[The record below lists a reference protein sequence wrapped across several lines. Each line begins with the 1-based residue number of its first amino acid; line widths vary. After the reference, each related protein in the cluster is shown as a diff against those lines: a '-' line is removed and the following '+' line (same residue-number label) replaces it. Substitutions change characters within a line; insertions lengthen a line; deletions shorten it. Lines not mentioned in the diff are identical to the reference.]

1 MGLGFTIHTKIKDIE
16 KFQQAVESQAVE
28 SGYNA
33 EHDES
38 SSTVSFCRLGDLFL
52 NYQHEGEG
60 NTDNVISV
68 NGDCQTNM
76 LGPGFH
82 KAAIEFIDRL
92 QQATGTRFEVEDE
105 TDYYTERDFEA
116 MKKKHFHKWLA
127 KLFEIIQE
135 QEDKGSTSLSI
146 CWDLNKYYPQSDS
159 GIVISPLGSFRLSEV
174 IRRIREE
181 GIESF
186 ADDFFIW
193 NNPERDARFHRGL
206 ALNAM
211 WEDCYFMPSERSEED
226 ARINGYIISE
236 LETAASLDPSLPFP
250 KKEYEELC
258 RLHGCT
264 PVPTDGIPTYET
276 EFAIGY
282 RRGIINHKVGRIR
295 FSLPGSYLEDT
306 DDGTLVYYD
315 AAADNW
321 HTVRCTGYS
330 TNGEPDFL
338 DVEEEMI
345 EEREFDG
352 GKYRLYDMGIG
363 QDSED
368 EEPYPVY
375 SCHALCSNQYTLF
388 TLCASRLEDLKKLSG
403 EFLPTLVADQPIE
416 PENKQIIYTG
426 ENMNDE
432 LMKQIDEWHKA
443 EKHQEIIDALEQIPE
458 AERDFETTSL
468 LARAYNNIEEY
479 AKAAELLESVRE
491 EGAED
496 ERWNFRMGY
505 AQYFLNNYREAL
517 DYFSKAR
524 ELNPED
530 EDTLSFIRQCNMA
543 LPLTRRV
550 KEFWNW
556 FVENEEKLS
565 GMMNPKSMEEAD
577 AFMEF
582 ISKGTNL
589 ISEDMHFNIGGD
601 HEFTFS
607 VEGWPDLFIIYPYI
621 ISCMPECLKGKWKF
635 FPFNPG
641 KVGSFAYRVH
651 NTDVDMGKI
660 MVKASYDEKRENF
673 NIRYYDKNLCAL
685 PEENS
690 DGNFHVIL
698 ELVLGEGV
706 SFKYVNGIERASGIE
721 EGMIALSGLRQHIE
735 ETVKSHGHEFFENPK
750 DVYTGY
756 QLTPKESDELRF
768 DVIVGSTCLDSIVA
782 DYYHGS
788 TEIFDHADGF
798 GVQALYMVFQNGV
811 GEDNILNFR
820 HDLEDRITEEILE
833 PGNLGVITGG
843 ATGTEYSYI
852 DLFVYDLRA
861 FVKKVIPL
869 LDEYPEYSFYIS
881 DFIRN
886 GRIHQLTEA
895 ASEAIPYTKENKE
908 EFLAQIE
915 KWNDM
920 EKFSKCIKALEDI
933 PEAEQDYD
941 MVMLQ
946 VRAYENY
953 AILGDNGE
961 EPEDD
966 EKERA
971 LNKALEL
978 LESIREA
985 GESQAGWNKR
995 MAYAYQYL
1003 VEQEEKAIEY
1013 AKRWAELDPEDS
1025 SAVAVIN
1032 ECNEELEKRKIK
1044 CESCCDDDNGDN
1056 KSIAPE
1062 MYSEDEI
1069 DIIEKHIEHYY
1080 GNFEFVFHE
1089 KVSPDIHVDI
1099 CLIPPSEE
1107 CNWYTLVT
1115 MGMGAHLMNVPNQ
1128 LKEEQ
1133 LERAELVICL
1143 PEYWK
1148 LDKEHLKDEKWYWP
1162 IRLLK
1167 ELARF
1172 PGENNT
1178 WLGWGHTVSY
1188 DGPLSY
1194 TTELCASILIN
1205 PPCGNVG
1212 GNTCT
1217 LPDGEEVNFYQ
1228 VIPLYRDE
1236 LEYKLKNGTQKLL
1249 DKMNDNILLVN
1260 PHRLNVL
1267 NQIDIETN
1275 PIQSSEISI
1284 SSVARQ
1290 EVIAHIEKYF
1300 GKINNFLHDDSCSEY
1315 PLDIAVIA
1323 PRKEHNYYTLITVNM
1338 SNHEVLESDDID
1350 GNTCHQELL
1359 INLPPD
1365 WKLGLS
1371 DWTEEK
1377 WCWPIRLITSLA
1389 RQCIRHRT
1397 CISWGK
1403 TMELGGEN
1411 TFSEDTK
1418 LCAIVLLSPSIFGD
1432 KSSTCK
1438 TQEAGSVEFYQVIP
1452 LYREELQ
1459 FIQDKDI
1466 DEFFEICPDDALETI
1481 NPLRLNVVTDAEK
1494 IGYDISYIDDAKKHE
1509 EKIEELHLSAD
1520 ELAPYN
1526 HMAIYLRWCIEHNLM
1541 SQPFL
1546 FRHGDLVDRVK
1557 VEDSIDLREF
1567 IRDNEDLHGGL
1578 STILLN
1584 RVGTMF
1590 TKWYNWENRST
1601 PYAYIKDIQA
1611 YAMDYF
1617 KGRIWNS
1624 EDETDAAYLLLPWT
1638 EKYYHDMAA
1647 LIDSR
1652 FKEWEDEP
1660 QTDPQFLH
1668 IPQDNIKLLLKDWSK
1683 AIECTV
1689 SSRVLVDGCDVGF
1702 GCGRGSH
1709 SRRRRMGGP
1718 DGRRL
1723 PADYGENRTEHTAD
1737 KGGCGSAGRGGAI
1750 GQRLADA
1757 DIVPQSAGRPL
1768 RAGHQLGCKPRRGAR
1783 GAGRRRLV
1791 DRHRRSGLAGCGRRA
1806 ARNRCRRTPH
1816 KGHYGDI
1823 DFGYDVLVRRERCR
1837 ADIAISEQ
1845 RGGVKGVR
1853 HLDDGVAR
1861 RRDGAAAR
1869 HPPSVGHRRVAA
1881 GRMDD
1886 QTAQPPALRRGIC
1899 RNDGTEYPPFA
1910 RSAVSLDDA
1919 AGRHGNGFLRP
1930 DRLHRSCHASRRADA
1945 LPRGRPPRAPAG
1957 NPSLGGGGIASLRYR
1972 FQNVHFAR
1980 KCHYRTA
1987 GNPDSRMGGFTQ

>member
-282 RRGIINHKVGRIR
+282 RRGIVNHKVGKIR

-306 DDGTLVYYD
+306 DEGTLVYYD

-330 TNGEPDFL
+330 TDGEPDFL

-352 GKYRLYDMGIG
+352 GKYRLYDMGID

-375 SCHALCSNQYTLF
+375 SCHALCPNQYTLF
-388 TLCASRLEDLKKLSG
+388 TLCASRLEDLKKLSS

-416 PENKQIIYTG
+416 PEKKQIIYTG

-432 LMKQIDEWHKA
+432 LMEQIDEWHKA

-458 AERDFETTSL
+458 AERDFETTGF

-505 AQYFLNNYREAL
+505 AQYFLCNYREAL
-517 DYFSKAR
+517 SYFSKAR
-524 ELNPED
+524 ELEPENGD
-530 EDTLSFIRQCNMA
+530 ALSFIRQCNMA
-543 LPLTRRV
+543 MPLTRRV

-565 GMMNPKSMEEAD
+565 GMMCPNSMEEAD
-577 AFMEF
+577 AFIEF

-651 NTDVDMGKI
+651 DTDVDMGKI

-768 DVIVGSTCLDSIVA
+768 DVIVGSTCLSSIVA

-941 MVMLQ
+941 MVMLL

-1128 LKEEQ
+1128 LKEDQ

-1205 PPCGNVG
+1205 PPCGNIG

-1228 VIPLYRDE
+1228 IIPLYGDE
-1236 LEYKLKNGTQKLL
+1236 LEFKLKNGTQKLL

-1403 TMELGGEN
+1403 TMELGGDN
-1411 TFSEDTK
+1411 TFSEGTK

-1438 TQEAGSVEFYQVIP
+1438 TQGAGSVEFYQVIP

-1557 VEDSIDLREF
+1557 AEDSIDLREF

-1689 SSRVLVDGCDVGF
+1689 SSRVLVVGCEIATCIRQKPFAED
-1702 GCGRGSH
+1702 
-1709 SRRRRMGGP
+1709 MGWDSGW
-1718 DGRRL
+1718 L
-1723 PADYGENRTEHTAD
+1723 F
-1737 KGGCGSAGRGGAI
+1737 
-1750 GQRLADA
+1750 LADG
-1757 DIVPQSAGRPL
+1757 DEDNDECRYEYCDLNTICNYSPDVMQYLDFPYDT
-1768 RAGHQLGCKPRRGAR
+1768 
-1783 GAGRRRLV
+1783 RLV
-1791 DRHRRSGLAGCGRRA
+1791 R
-1806 ARNRCRRTPH
+1806 
-1816 KGHYGDI
+1816 K
-1823 DFGYDVLVRRERCR
+1823 E
-1837 ADIAISEQ
+1837 
-1845 RGGVKGVR
+1845 
-1853 HLDDGVAR
+1853 DGKLYV
-1861 RRDGAAAR
+1861 D
-1869 HPPSVGHRRVAA
+1869 
-1881 GRMDD
+1881 
-1886 QTAQPPALRRGIC
+1886 
-1899 RNDGTEYPPFA
+1899 EE
-1910 RSAVSLDDA
+1910 
-1919 AGRHGNGFLRP
+1919 
-1930 DRLHRSCHASRRADA
+1930 
-1945 LPRGRPPRAPAG
+1945 
-1957 NPSLGGGGIASLRYR
+1957 
-1972 FQNVHFAR
+1972 
-1980 KCHYRTA
+1980 
-1987 GNPDSRMGGFTQ
+1987 

>member
-211 WEDCYFMPSERSEED
+211 WEDCYFIPSERSEED

-1418 LCAIVLLSPSIFGD
+1418 LCAIILLSPSIFGD

-1689 SSRVLVDGCDVGF
+1689 SSRVLVDGCEIATCIRQKPFAED
-1702 GCGRGSH
+1702 
-1709 SRRRRMGGP
+1709 MGWDSGW
-1718 DGRRL
+1718 L
-1723 PADYGENRTEHTAD
+1723 F
-1737 KGGCGSAGRGGAI
+1737 
-1750 GQRLADA
+1750 LADG
-1757 DIVPQSAGRPL
+1757 DEDNDECRYEYCDLNTICNYSPDVMQYLDFPYDT
-1768 RAGHQLGCKPRRGAR
+1768 
-1783 GAGRRRLV
+1783 RLV
-1791 DRHRRSGLAGCGRRA
+1791 R
-1806 ARNRCRRTPH
+1806 
-1816 KGHYGDI
+1816 K
-1823 DFGYDVLVRRERCR
+1823 E
-1837 ADIAISEQ
+1837 
-1845 RGGVKGVR
+1845 
-1853 HLDDGVAR
+1853 DGKLYV
-1861 RRDGAAAR
+1861 DE
-1869 HPPSVGHRRVAA
+1869 
-1881 GRMDD
+1881 D
-1886 QTAQPPALRRGIC
+1886 
-1899 RNDGTEYPPFA
+1899 
-1910 RSAVSLDDA
+1910 
-1919 AGRHGNGFLRP
+1919 
-1930 DRLHRSCHASRRADA
+1930 
-1945 LPRGRPPRAPAG
+1945 
-1957 NPSLGGGGIASLRYR
+1957 
-1972 FQNVHFAR
+1972 
-1980 KCHYRTA
+1980 
-1987 GNPDSRMGGFTQ
+1987 

>member
-16 KFQQAVESQAVE
+16 KFQQTVESQAVE

-92 QQATGTRFEVEDE
+92 QQATRTRFEVEDE

-135 QEDKGSTSLSI
+135 QNNKGSTSLLF
-146 CWDLNKYYPQSDS
+146 CWDINKYYPQSDN

-174 IRRIREE
+174 VRRIREE

-193 NNPERDARFHRGL
+193 NNSERDARFHRGM

-236 LETAASLDPSLPFP
+236 LETTASLDPSLPFP

-258 RLHGCT
+258 RLHGCV
-264 PVPTDGIPTYET
+264 PVPTDGIPPYET

-282 RRGIINHKVGRIR
+282 RRGIVNHKVGKIR

-306 DDGTLVYYD
+306 DEGTLVYYD

-330 TNGEPDFL
+330 TDGEPDFL

-352 GKYRLYDMGIG
+352 GKYRLYDMGID

-375 SCHALCSNQYTLF
+375 SCHALCPNQYTLF
-388 TLCASRLEDLKKLSG
+388 TLCASRLEDLKKLSS

-416 PENKQIIYTG
+416 PEKKQIIYTG

-432 LMKQIDEWHKA
+432 LMEQIDEWHKA

-458 AERDFETTSL
+458 AERDFETTGF

-505 AQYFLNNYREAL
+505 AQYFLCNYWEAL
-517 DYFSKAR
+517 SYFSKAR
-524 ELNPED
+524 ELEPENGD
-530 EDTLSFIRQCNMA
+530 ALSFIRQCNMA
-543 LPLTRRV
+543 MPLTRRV

-565 GMMNPKSMEEAD
+565 GMMCPNSMEEAD
-577 AFMEF
+577 AFIEF

-651 NTDVDMGKI
+651 DTDVDMGKI

-768 DVIVGSTCLDSIVA
+768 DVIVGSTCLSSIVA

-941 MVMLQ
+941 MVMLL

-1128 LKEEQ
+1128 LKEDQ

-1205 PPCGNVG
+1205 PPCGNIG

-1228 VIPLYRDE
+1228 IIPLYGDE
-1236 LEYKLKNGTQKLL
+1236 LEFKLKNGTQKLL

-1403 TMELGGEN
+1403 TMELGGDN
-1411 TFSEDTK
+1411 TFSEGTK

-1438 TQEAGSVEFYQVIP
+1438 TQGAGSVEFYQVIP

-1557 VEDSIDLREF
+1557 AEDSIDLREF

-1689 SSRVLVDGCDVGF
+1689 SSRVLVVGCEIATCIRQKPFAED
-1702 GCGRGSH
+1702 
-1709 SRRRRMGGP
+1709 MGWDSGW
-1718 DGRRL
+1718 L
-1723 PADYGENRTEHTAD
+1723 F
-1737 KGGCGSAGRGGAI
+1737 
-1750 GQRLADA
+1750 LADG
-1757 DIVPQSAGRPL
+1757 DEDNDECRYEYCDLNTICNYSPDVMQYLDFPYDT
-1768 RAGHQLGCKPRRGAR
+1768 
-1783 GAGRRRLV
+1783 RLV
-1791 DRHRRSGLAGCGRRA
+1791 R
-1806 ARNRCRRTPH
+1806 
-1816 KGHYGDI
+1816 K
-1823 DFGYDVLVRRERCR
+1823 E
-1837 ADIAISEQ
+1837 
-1845 RGGVKGVR
+1845 
-1853 HLDDGVAR
+1853 DGKLYV
-1861 RRDGAAAR
+1861 D
-1869 HPPSVGHRRVAA
+1869 
-1881 GRMDD
+1881 
-1886 QTAQPPALRRGIC
+1886 
-1899 RNDGTEYPPFA
+1899 EE
-1910 RSAVSLDDA
+1910 
-1919 AGRHGNGFLRP
+1919 
-1930 DRLHRSCHASRRADA
+1930 
-1945 LPRGRPPRAPAG
+1945 
-1957 NPSLGGGGIASLRYR
+1957 
-1972 FQNVHFAR
+1972 
-1980 KCHYRTA
+1980 
-1987 GNPDSRMGGFTQ
+1987 

>member
-193 NNPERDARFHRGL
+193 NNPERDSRFHRGL

-479 AKAAELLESVRE
+479 AKAAELLEPVRE
-491 EGAED
+491 EGTED

-1689 SSRVLVDGCDVGF
+1689 SSRVLVDGCEIATCIRQKPFAED
-1702 GCGRGSH
+1702 
-1709 SRRRRMGGP
+1709 MGWDSGW
-1718 DGRRL
+1718 L
-1723 PADYGENRTEHTAD
+1723 F
-1737 KGGCGSAGRGGAI
+1737 
-1750 GQRLADA
+1750 LADG
-1757 DIVPQSAGRPL
+1757 DEDNDECRYEYCDLNTICNYSPDVMQYLDFPYDT
-1768 RAGHQLGCKPRRGAR
+1768 
-1783 GAGRRRLV
+1783 RLV
-1791 DRHRRSGLAGCGRRA
+1791 R
-1806 ARNRCRRTPH
+1806 
-1816 KGHYGDI
+1816 K
-1823 DFGYDVLVRRERCR
+1823 E
-1837 ADIAISEQ
+1837 
-1845 RGGVKGVR
+1845 
-1853 HLDDGVAR
+1853 DGKLYV
-1861 RRDGAAAR
+1861 DE
-1869 HPPSVGHRRVAA
+1869 
-1881 GRMDD
+1881 D
-1886 QTAQPPALRRGIC
+1886 
-1899 RNDGTEYPPFA
+1899 
-1910 RSAVSLDDA
+1910 
-1919 AGRHGNGFLRP
+1919 
-1930 DRLHRSCHASRRADA
+1930 
-1945 LPRGRPPRAPAG
+1945 
-1957 NPSLGGGGIASLRYR
+1957 
-1972 FQNVHFAR
+1972 
-1980 KCHYRTA
+1980 
-1987 GNPDSRMGGFTQ
+1987 

>member
-306 DDGTLVYYD
+306 DDGPLVYYD

-651 NTDVDMGKI
+651 DTDVDMGKI

-1217 LPDGEEVNFYQ
+1217 LPDGEEVYFYQ

-1557 VEDSIDLREF
+1557 AEDSIDLREF

-1689 SSRVLVDGCDVGF
+1689 SSRVLVDGCEIATCIRQKPFAED
-1702 GCGRGSH
+1702 
-1709 SRRRRMGGP
+1709 MGWDSGW
-1718 DGRRL
+1718 L
-1723 PADYGENRTEHTAD
+1723 F
-1737 KGGCGSAGRGGAI
+1737 
-1750 GQRLADA
+1750 LADG
-1757 DIVPQSAGRPL
+1757 DEDNDECRYEYCDLNTICNYSPDVMQYLDFPYDT
-1768 RAGHQLGCKPRRGAR
+1768 
-1783 GAGRRRLV
+1783 RLV
-1791 DRHRRSGLAGCGRRA
+1791 R
-1806 ARNRCRRTPH
+1806 
-1816 KGHYGDI
+1816 K
-1823 DFGYDVLVRRERCR
+1823 E
-1837 ADIAISEQ
+1837 
-1845 RGGVKGVR
+1845 
-1853 HLDDGVAR
+1853 DGKLYV
-1861 RRDGAAAR
+1861 DE
-1869 HPPSVGHRRVAA
+1869 
-1881 GRMDD
+1881 D
-1886 QTAQPPALRRGIC
+1886 
-1899 RNDGTEYPPFA
+1899 
-1910 RSAVSLDDA
+1910 
-1919 AGRHGNGFLRP
+1919 
-1930 DRLHRSCHASRRADA
+1930 
-1945 LPRGRPPRAPAG
+1945 
-1957 NPSLGGGGIASLRYR
+1957 
-1972 FQNVHFAR
+1972 
-1980 KCHYRTA
+1980 
-1987 GNPDSRMGGFTQ
+1987 

>member
-768 DVIVGSTCLDSIVA
+768 DVIVGSTCQDSIVA

-1128 LKEEQ
+1128 LKEDQ

-1689 SSRVLVDGCDVGF
+1689 SSRVLVDGCEIATCIRQKPFAED
-1702 GCGRGSH
+1702 
-1709 SRRRRMGGP
+1709 MGWDSGW
-1718 DGRRL
+1718 L
-1723 PADYGENRTEHTAD
+1723 F
-1737 KGGCGSAGRGGAI
+1737 
-1750 GQRLADA
+1750 LADG
-1757 DIVPQSAGRPL
+1757 DEDNDECRYEYCDLNTICNYSPDVMQYLDFPYDT
-1768 RAGHQLGCKPRRGAR
+1768 
-1783 GAGRRRLV
+1783 RLV
-1791 DRHRRSGLAGCGRRA
+1791 R
-1806 ARNRCRRTPH
+1806 
-1816 KGHYGDI
+1816 K
-1823 DFGYDVLVRRERCR
+1823 E
-1837 ADIAISEQ
+1837 
-1845 RGGVKGVR
+1845 
-1853 HLDDGVAR
+1853 DGKLYV
-1861 RRDGAAAR
+1861 D
-1869 HPPSVGHRRVAA
+1869 
-1881 GRMDD
+1881 
-1886 QTAQPPALRRGIC
+1886 
-1899 RNDGTEYPPFA
+1899 EE
-1910 RSAVSLDDA
+1910 
-1919 AGRHGNGFLRP
+1919 
-1930 DRLHRSCHASRRADA
+1930 
-1945 LPRGRPPRAPAG
+1945 
-1957 NPSLGGGGIASLRYR
+1957 
-1972 FQNVHFAR
+1972 
-1980 KCHYRTA
+1980 
-1987 GNPDSRMGGFTQ
+1987 

>member
-1 MGLGFTIHTKIKDIE
+1 MCALVTLHIPL
-16 KFQQAVESQAVE
+16 ESQAVE

-403 EFLPTLVADQPIE
+403 EFLPTLVAAQPIE

-1403 TMELGGEN
+1403 TMELGGDN
-1411 TFSEDTK
+1411 TFSEGTK

-1438 TQEAGSVEFYQVIP
+1438 TQGAGSVEFYQVIP

-1557 VEDSIDLREF
+1557 AEDSIDLREF

-1689 SSRVLVDGCDVGF
+1689 SSRVLVVGCEIATCIRQKPFAED
-1702 GCGRGSH
+1702 
-1709 SRRRRMGGP
+1709 MGWDSGW
-1718 DGRRL
+1718 L
-1723 PADYGENRTEHTAD
+1723 F
-1737 KGGCGSAGRGGAI
+1737 
-1750 GQRLADA
+1750 LADG
-1757 DIVPQSAGRPL
+1757 DEDNDECRYEYCDLNTICNYSPDVMQYLDFPYDT
-1768 RAGHQLGCKPRRGAR
+1768 
-1783 GAGRRRLV
+1783 RLV
-1791 DRHRRSGLAGCGRRA
+1791 R
-1806 ARNRCRRTPH
+1806 
-1816 KGHYGDI
+1816 K
-1823 DFGYDVLVRRERCR
+1823 E
-1837 ADIAISEQ
+1837 
-1845 RGGVKGVR
+1845 
-1853 HLDDGVAR
+1853 DGKLYV
-1861 RRDGAAAR
+1861 D
-1869 HPPSVGHRRVAA
+1869 
-1881 GRMDD
+1881 
-1886 QTAQPPALRRGIC
+1886 
-1899 RNDGTEYPPFA
+1899 EE
-1910 RSAVSLDDA
+1910 
-1919 AGRHGNGFLRP
+1919 
-1930 DRLHRSCHASRRADA
+1930 
-1945 LPRGRPPRAPAG
+1945 
-1957 NPSLGGGGIASLRYR
+1957 
-1972 FQNVHFAR
+1972 
-1980 KCHYRTA
+1980 
-1987 GNPDSRMGGFTQ
+1987 

>member
-92 QQATGTRFEVEDE
+92 QQAIGTRFEVEDE

-135 QEDKGSTSLSI
+135 QEDKGSKSLLF

-276 EFAIGY
+276 EFTIGY
-282 RRGIINHKVGRIR
+282 RRGIVNHKVGRIR

-315 AAADNW
+315 AATDNW

-345 EEREFDG
+345 VEREFDG
-352 GKYRLYDMGIG
+352 GKYRLYDMGTG

-479 AKAAELLESVRE
+479 AKAAELLESVKE

-651 NTDVDMGKI
+651 DTDVDMGKI

-1557 VEDSIDLREF
+1557 AEDSIDLREF

-1689 SSRVLVDGCDVGF
+1689 SSRVLVDGCEIATCIRQKPFAED
-1702 GCGRGSH
+1702 
-1709 SRRRRMGGP
+1709 MGWDSGW
-1718 DGRRL
+1718 L
-1723 PADYGENRTEHTAD
+1723 F
-1737 KGGCGSAGRGGAI
+1737 
-1750 GQRLADA
+1750 LADG
-1757 DIVPQSAGRPL
+1757 DEDNDECRYEYCDLNTICNYSPDVMQYLDFPYDT
-1768 RAGHQLGCKPRRGAR
+1768 
-1783 GAGRRRLV
+1783 RLV
-1791 DRHRRSGLAGCGRRA
+1791 R
-1806 ARNRCRRTPH
+1806 
-1816 KGHYGDI
+1816 K
-1823 DFGYDVLVRRERCR
+1823 E
-1837 ADIAISEQ
+1837 
-1845 RGGVKGVR
+1845 
-1853 HLDDGVAR
+1853 DGKLYV
-1861 RRDGAAAR
+1861 DE
-1869 HPPSVGHRRVAA
+1869 
-1881 GRMDD
+1881 D
-1886 QTAQPPALRRGIC
+1886 
-1899 RNDGTEYPPFA
+1899 
-1910 RSAVSLDDA
+1910 
-1919 AGRHGNGFLRP
+1919 
-1930 DRLHRSCHASRRADA
+1930 
-1945 LPRGRPPRAPAG
+1945 
-1957 NPSLGGGGIASLRYR
+1957 
-1972 FQNVHFAR
+1972 
-1980 KCHYRTA
+1980 
-1987 GNPDSRMGGFTQ
+1987 

>member
-496 ERWNFRMGY
+496 ERWSFRMGY

-1689 SSRVLVDGCDVGF
+1689 SSRVLVDGCEIATCIRQKPFAED
-1702 GCGRGSH
+1702 
-1709 SRRRRMGGP
+1709 MGWDSGW
-1718 DGRRL
+1718 L
-1723 PADYGENRTEHTAD
+1723 F
-1737 KGGCGSAGRGGAI
+1737 
-1750 GQRLADA
+1750 LADG
-1757 DIVPQSAGRPL
+1757 DEDNDECRYEYCDLNTICNYSPDVMQYLDFPYDT
-1768 RAGHQLGCKPRRGAR
+1768 
-1783 GAGRRRLV
+1783 RLV
-1791 DRHRRSGLAGCGRRA
+1791 R
-1806 ARNRCRRTPH
+1806 
-1816 KGHYGDI
+1816 K
-1823 DFGYDVLVRRERCR
+1823 E
-1837 ADIAISEQ
+1837 
-1845 RGGVKGVR
+1845 
-1853 HLDDGVAR
+1853 DGKLYV
-1861 RRDGAAAR
+1861 DE
-1869 HPPSVGHRRVAA
+1869 
-1881 GRMDD
+1881 D
-1886 QTAQPPALRRGIC
+1886 
-1899 RNDGTEYPPFA
+1899 
-1910 RSAVSLDDA
+1910 
-1919 AGRHGNGFLRP
+1919 
-1930 DRLHRSCHASRRADA
+1930 
-1945 LPRGRPPRAPAG
+1945 
-1957 NPSLGGGGIASLRYR
+1957 
-1972 FQNVHFAR
+1972 
-1980 KCHYRTA
+1980 
-1987 GNPDSRMGGFTQ
+1987 

>member
-16 KFQQAVESQAVE
+16 KFQQTVESQAVE

-92 QQATGTRFEVEDE
+92 QQATRTRFEVEDE

-135 QEDKGSTSLSI
+135 QNNKGSTSLLF
-146 CWDLNKYYPQSDS
+146 CWDINKYYPQSDN

-174 IRRIREE
+174 VRRIQEE

-193 NNPERDARFHRGL
+193 NNSERDARFHRGM

-236 LETAASLDPSLPFP
+236 LETTASLDPSLPFP

-258 RLHGCT
+258 RLHGCV
-264 PVPTDGIPTYET
+264 PVPTDGIPPYET

-282 RRGIINHKVGRIR
+282 RRGIVNHKVGKIR

-306 DDGTLVYYD
+306 DEGTLVYYD

-330 TNGEPDFL
+330 TDGEPDFL

-352 GKYRLYDMGIG
+352 GKYRLYDMGID

-375 SCHALCSNQYTLF
+375 SCHALCPNQYTLF
-388 TLCASRLEDLKKLSG
+388 TLCASRLEDLKKLSS

-416 PENKQIIYTG
+416 PEKKQIIYTG

-432 LMKQIDEWHKA
+432 LMEQIDEWHKA

-458 AERDFETTSL
+458 AERDFETTGF

-505 AQYFLNNYREAL
+505 AQYFLCNYREAL
-517 DYFSKAR
+517 SYFSKAR
-524 ELNPED
+524 ELEPENGD
-530 EDTLSFIRQCNMA
+530 ALSFIRQCNMA
-543 LPLTRRV
+543 MPLTRRV

-565 GMMNPKSMEEAD
+565 GMMCPNSMEEAD
-577 AFMEF
+577 AFIEF

-651 NTDVDMGKI
+651 DTDVDMGKI

-768 DVIVGSTCLDSIVA
+768 DVIVGSTCLSSIVA

-941 MVMLQ
+941 MVMLL

-1128 LKEEQ
+1128 LKEDQ

-1205 PPCGNVG
+1205 PPCGNIG

-1228 VIPLYRDE
+1228 IIPLYGDE
-1236 LEYKLKNGTQKLL
+1236 LEFKLKNGTQKLL

-1403 TMELGGEN
+1403 TMELGGDN
-1411 TFSEDTK
+1411 TFSEGTK

-1438 TQEAGSVEFYQVIP
+1438 TQGAGSVEFYQVIP

-1557 VEDSIDLREF
+1557 AEDSIDLREF

-1689 SSRVLVDGCDVGF
+1689 SSRVLVVGCEIATCIRQKPFAED
-1702 GCGRGSH
+1702 
-1709 SRRRRMGGP
+1709 MGWDSGW
-1718 DGRRL
+1718 L
-1723 PADYGENRTEHTAD
+1723 F
-1737 KGGCGSAGRGGAI
+1737 
-1750 GQRLADA
+1750 LADG
-1757 DIVPQSAGRPL
+1757 DEDNDECRYEYCDLNTICNYSPDVMQYLDFPYDT
-1768 RAGHQLGCKPRRGAR
+1768 
-1783 GAGRRRLV
+1783 RLV
-1791 DRHRRSGLAGCGRRA
+1791 R
-1806 ARNRCRRTPH
+1806 
-1816 KGHYGDI
+1816 K
-1823 DFGYDVLVRRERCR
+1823 E
-1837 ADIAISEQ
+1837 
-1845 RGGVKGVR
+1845 
-1853 HLDDGVAR
+1853 DGKLYV
-1861 RRDGAAAR
+1861 D
-1869 HPPSVGHRRVAA
+1869 
-1881 GRMDD
+1881 
-1886 QTAQPPALRRGIC
+1886 
-1899 RNDGTEYPPFA
+1899 EE
-1910 RSAVSLDDA
+1910 
-1919 AGRHGNGFLRP
+1919 
-1930 DRLHRSCHASRRADA
+1930 
-1945 LPRGRPPRAPAG
+1945 
-1957 NPSLGGGGIASLRYR
+1957 
-1972 FQNVHFAR
+1972 
-1980 KCHYRTA
+1980 
-1987 GNPDSRMGGFTQ
+1987 

>member
-1 MGLGFTIHTKIKDIE
+1 MGLGFNIRTRIRNIE
-16 KFQQAVESQAVE
+16 TFKRTVEKLAAE
-28 SGYNA
+28 SGYHA

-60 NTDNVISV
+60 NADNVISV

-135 QEDKGSTSLSI
+135 QEDKGSKSLLF

-276 EFAIGY
+276 EFTIGY
-282 RRGIINHKVGRIR
+282 RRGIVNHKVGRIR

-315 AAADNW
+315 AATDNW

-352 GKYRLYDMGIG
+352 GKYRLYDMGTG

-443 EKHQEIIDALEQIPE
+443 EKHQEIIDALEQISE

-479 AKAAELLESVRE
+479 AKAAELLESVKE

-641 KVGSFAYRVH
+641 KVGSFVYRVH
-651 NTDVDMGKI
+651 DTDVDMGKI

-706 SFKYVNGIERASGIE
+706 SFKYVNGIKRASGIE

-768 DVIVGSTCLDSIVA
+768 DVIVGSTCLSSIVA
-782 DYYHGS
+782 DYYHDS
-788 TEIFDHADGF
+788 TELFDHANGF
-798 GVQALYMVFQNGV
+798 GAQALYIVFQNGA

-933 PEAEQDYD
+933 PEAEQDHD

-1438 TQEAGSVEFYQVIP
+1438 TQETGSVEFYQVIP

-1557 VEDSIDLREF
+1557 AEDSIDLREF

-1689 SSRVLVDGCDVGF
+1689 SSRVLVDGCEIATCIRQKPFAED
-1702 GCGRGSH
+1702 
-1709 SRRRRMGGP
+1709 MGWDSGW
-1718 DGRRL
+1718 L
-1723 PADYGENRTEHTAD
+1723 F
-1737 KGGCGSAGRGGAI
+1737 
-1750 GQRLADA
+1750 LADG
-1757 DIVPQSAGRPL
+1757 DEDNDECRYEYCDLNTICNYSPDVMQYLDFPYDT
-1768 RAGHQLGCKPRRGAR
+1768 
-1783 GAGRRRLV
+1783 RLV
-1791 DRHRRSGLAGCGRRA
+1791 R
-1806 ARNRCRRTPH
+1806 
-1816 KGHYGDI
+1816 K
-1823 DFGYDVLVRRERCR
+1823 E
-1837 ADIAISEQ
+1837 
-1845 RGGVKGVR
+1845 
-1853 HLDDGVAR
+1853 DGKLYV
-1861 RRDGAAAR
+1861 DE
-1869 HPPSVGHRRVAA
+1869 
-1881 GRMDD
+1881 D
-1886 QTAQPPALRRGIC
+1886 
-1899 RNDGTEYPPFA
+1899 
-1910 RSAVSLDDA
+1910 
-1919 AGRHGNGFLRP
+1919 
-1930 DRLHRSCHASRRADA
+1930 
-1945 LPRGRPPRAPAG
+1945 
-1957 NPSLGGGGIASLRYR
+1957 
-1972 FQNVHFAR
+1972 
-1980 KCHYRTA
+1980 
-1987 GNPDSRMGGFTQ
+1987 

>member
-16 KFQQAVESQAVE
+16 KFQQTVESQAVE

-92 QQATGTRFEVEDE
+92 QQATRTRFEVEDE

-135 QEDKGSTSLSI
+135 QNNKGSTSLLF
-146 CWDLNKYYPQSDS
+146 CWDINKYYPQSDN

-174 IRRIREE
+174 VRRIREE

-193 NNPERDARFHRGL
+193 NNSERDARFHRGM

-236 LETAASLDPSLPFP
+236 LETTASLDPSLPFP

-258 RLHGCT
+258 RLHGCV
-264 PVPTDGIPTYET
+264 PVPTDGIPPYET

-282 RRGIINHKVGRIR
+282 RRGIVNHKVGKIR

-306 DDGTLVYYD
+306 DEGTLVYYD

-330 TNGEPDFL
+330 TDGEPDFL

-352 GKYRLYDMGIG
+352 GKYRLYDMGID

-375 SCHALCSNQYTLF
+375 SCHALCPNQYTLF
-388 TLCASRLEDLKKLSG
+388 TLCASRLEDLKKLSS

-416 PENKQIIYTG
+416 PEKKQIIYTG

-432 LMKQIDEWHKA
+432 LMEQIDEWHKA

-458 AERDFETTSL
+458 AERDFETTGF

-505 AQYFLNNYREAL
+505 AQYFLCNYREAL
-517 DYFSKAR
+517 SYFSKAR
-524 ELNPED
+524 ELEPENGD
-530 EDTLSFIRQCNMA
+530 ALSFIRQCNMA
-543 LPLTRRV
+543 MPLTRRV

-565 GMMNPKSMEEAD
+565 GMMCPNSMEEAD
-577 AFMEF
+577 AFIEF

-651 NTDVDMGKI
+651 DTDVDMGKI

-768 DVIVGSTCLDSIVA
+768 DVIVGSTCLSSIVA

-941 MVMLQ
+941 MVMLL

-1128 LKEEQ
+1128 LKEDQ

-1188 DGPLSY
+1188 DAPLSY

-1205 PPCGNVG
+1205 PPCGNIG

-1228 VIPLYRDE
+1228 IIPLYGDE
-1236 LEYKLKNGTQKLL
+1236 LEFKLKNGTQKLL

-1403 TMELGGEN
+1403 TMELGGDN
-1411 TFSEDTK
+1411 TFSEGTK

-1438 TQEAGSVEFYQVIP
+1438 TQGAGSVEFYQVIP

-1557 VEDSIDLREF
+1557 AEDSIDLREF

-1689 SSRVLVDGCDVGF
+1689 SSRVLVVGCEIATCIRQKPFAED
-1702 GCGRGSH
+1702 
-1709 SRRRRMGGP
+1709 MGWDSGW
-1718 DGRRL
+1718 L
-1723 PADYGENRTEHTAD
+1723 F
-1737 KGGCGSAGRGGAI
+1737 
-1750 GQRLADA
+1750 LADG
-1757 DIVPQSAGRPL
+1757 DEDNDECRYEYCDLNTICNYSPDVMQYLDFPYDT
-1768 RAGHQLGCKPRRGAR
+1768 
-1783 GAGRRRLV
+1783 RLV
-1791 DRHRRSGLAGCGRRA
+1791 R
-1806 ARNRCRRTPH
+1806 
-1816 KGHYGDI
+1816 K
-1823 DFGYDVLVRRERCR
+1823 E
-1837 ADIAISEQ
+1837 
-1845 RGGVKGVR
+1845 
-1853 HLDDGVAR
+1853 DGKLYV
-1861 RRDGAAAR
+1861 D
-1869 HPPSVGHRRVAA
+1869 
-1881 GRMDD
+1881 
-1886 QTAQPPALRRGIC
+1886 
-1899 RNDGTEYPPFA
+1899 EE
-1910 RSAVSLDDA
+1910 
-1919 AGRHGNGFLRP
+1919 
-1930 DRLHRSCHASRRADA
+1930 
-1945 LPRGRPPRAPAG
+1945 
-1957 NPSLGGGGIASLRYR
+1957 
-1972 FQNVHFAR
+1972 
-1980 KCHYRTA
+1980 
-1987 GNPDSRMGGFTQ
+1987 

>member
-1 MGLGFTIHTKIKDIE
+1 MCALVTLHIPL
-16 KFQQAVESQAVE
+16 ESQAVE

-1069 DIIEKHIEHYY
+1069 EKHIEHYY

-1403 TMELGGEN
+1403 TMELGGDN
-1411 TFSEDTK
+1411 TFSEGTK

-1438 TQEAGSVEFYQVIP
+1438 TQGAGSVEFYQVIP

-1557 VEDSIDLREF
+1557 AEDSIDLREF

-1689 SSRVLVDGCDVGF
+1689 SSRVLVVGCEIATCIRQKPFAED
-1702 GCGRGSH
+1702 
-1709 SRRRRMGGP
+1709 MGWDSGW
-1718 DGRRL
+1718 L
-1723 PADYGENRTEHTAD
+1723 F
-1737 KGGCGSAGRGGAI
+1737 
-1750 GQRLADA
+1750 LADG
-1757 DIVPQSAGRPL
+1757 DEDNDECRYEYCDLNTICNYSPDVMQYLDFPYDT
-1768 RAGHQLGCKPRRGAR
+1768 
-1783 GAGRRRLV
+1783 RLV
-1791 DRHRRSGLAGCGRRA
+1791 R
-1806 ARNRCRRTPH
+1806 
-1816 KGHYGDI
+1816 K
-1823 DFGYDVLVRRERCR
+1823 E
-1837 ADIAISEQ
+1837 
-1845 RGGVKGVR
+1845 
-1853 HLDDGVAR
+1853 DGKLYV
-1861 RRDGAAAR
+1861 D
-1869 HPPSVGHRRVAA
+1869 
-1881 GRMDD
+1881 
-1886 QTAQPPALRRGIC
+1886 
-1899 RNDGTEYPPFA
+1899 EE
-1910 RSAVSLDDA
+1910 
-1919 AGRHGNGFLRP
+1919 
-1930 DRLHRSCHASRRADA
+1930 
-1945 LPRGRPPRAPAG
+1945 
-1957 NPSLGGGGIASLRYR
+1957 
-1972 FQNVHFAR
+1972 
-1980 KCHYRTA
+1980 
-1987 GNPDSRMGGFTQ
+1987 

>member
-16 KFQQAVESQAVE
+16 KFQQTVESQAVE

-92 QQATGTRFEVEDE
+92 QQATRTRFEVEDE

-116 MKKKHFHKWLA
+116 MKKKHFHKWLT

-135 QEDKGSTSLSI
+135 QNNKGSTSLLF
-146 CWDLNKYYPQSDS
+146 CWDINKYYPQSDN

-174 IRRIREE
+174 VRRIREE

-193 NNPERDARFHRGL
+193 NNSERDARFHRGM

-236 LETAASLDPSLPFP
+236 LETTASLDPSLPFP

-258 RLHGCT
+258 RLHGCV
-264 PVPTDGIPTYET
+264 PVPTDGIPPYET

-282 RRGIINHKVGRIR
+282 RRGIVNHKVGKIR

-306 DDGTLVYYD
+306 DEGTLVYYD

-330 TNGEPDFL
+330 TDGEPDFL

-352 GKYRLYDMGIG
+352 GKYRLYDMGID

-375 SCHALCSNQYTLF
+375 SCHALCPNQYTLF
-388 TLCASRLEDLKKLSG
+388 TLCASRLEDLKKLSS

-416 PENKQIIYTG
+416 PEKKQIIYTG

-432 LMKQIDEWHKA
+432 LMEQIDEWHKA

-458 AERDFETTSL
+458 AERDFETTGF

-491 EGAED
+491 EGTED

-505 AQYFLNNYREAL
+505 AQYFLCNYREAL
-517 DYFSKAR
+517 SYFSKAR
-524 ELNPED
+524 ELEPENGD
-530 EDTLSFIRQCNMA
+530 ALSFIRQCNMA
-543 LPLTRRV
+543 MPLTRRV

-565 GMMNPKSMEEAD
+565 GMMCPNSMEEAD

-651 NTDVDMGKI
+651 DTDVDMGKI

-768 DVIVGSTCLDSIVA
+768 DVIVGSTCLSSIVA

-941 MVMLQ
+941 MVMLL

-1128 LKEEQ
+1128 LKEDQ

-1205 PPCGNVG
+1205 PPCGNIG

-1228 VIPLYRDE
+1228 IIPLYGDE
-1236 LEYKLKNGTQKLL
+1236 LEFKLKNGTQKLL

-1403 TMELGGEN
+1403 TMELGGDN
-1411 TFSEDTK
+1411 TFSEGTK

-1438 TQEAGSVEFYQVIP
+1438 TQGAGSVEFYQVIP

-1557 VEDSIDLREF
+1557 AEDSIDLREF
-1567 IRDNEDLHGGL
+1567 IRDNEDLHGRL

-1689 SSRVLVDGCDVGF
+1689 SSRVLVVGCEIATCIRQKPFAED
-1702 GCGRGSH
+1702 
-1709 SRRRRMGGP
+1709 MGWDSGW
-1718 DGRRL
+1718 L
-1723 PADYGENRTEHTAD
+1723 F
-1737 KGGCGSAGRGGAI
+1737 
-1750 GQRLADA
+1750 LADG
-1757 DIVPQSAGRPL
+1757 DEDNDECRYEYCDLNTICNYSPDVMQYLDFPYDT
-1768 RAGHQLGCKPRRGAR
+1768 
-1783 GAGRRRLV
+1783 RLV
-1791 DRHRRSGLAGCGRRA
+1791 R
-1806 ARNRCRRTPH
+1806 
-1816 KGHYGDI
+1816 K
-1823 DFGYDVLVRRERCR
+1823 E
-1837 ADIAISEQ
+1837 
-1845 RGGVKGVR
+1845 
-1853 HLDDGVAR
+1853 DGKLYV
-1861 RRDGAAAR
+1861 D
-1869 HPPSVGHRRVAA
+1869 
-1881 GRMDD
+1881 
-1886 QTAQPPALRRGIC
+1886 
-1899 RNDGTEYPPFA
+1899 EE
-1910 RSAVSLDDA
+1910 
-1919 AGRHGNGFLRP
+1919 
-1930 DRLHRSCHASRRADA
+1930 
-1945 LPRGRPPRAPAG
+1945 
-1957 NPSLGGGGIASLRYR
+1957 
-1972 FQNVHFAR
+1972 
-1980 KCHYRTA
+1980 
-1987 GNPDSRMGGFTQ
+1987 

>member
-60 NTDNVISV
+60 NADNVISV
-68 NGDCQTNM
+68 NGDCQTNI

-92 QQATGTRFEVEDE
+92 QQATGIRFEVEDE

-127 KLFEIIQE
+127 KLFEIIQK

-193 NNPERDARFHRGL
+193 NSPERDARFHRGL
-206 ALNAM
+206 ALNAL

-282 RRGIINHKVGRIR
+282 RRGIVNHKVGRIR

-352 GKYRLYDMGIG
+352 GKYRLYDMGTG

-479 AKAAELLESVRE
+479 AKAAELLESVKE

-530 EDTLSFIRQCNMA
+530 EDTLSFIRQCNMH

-582 ISKGTNL
+582 ISEGTNL

-651 NTDVDMGKI
+651 DTDVDMGKI

-768 DVIVGSTCLDSIVA
+768 DVIVGSTCLYSLVA
-782 DYYHGS
+782 DYYNDS
-788 TEIFDHADGF
+788 TDIFDHANSF
-798 GVQALYMVFQNGV
+798 GAQAMFLVFPNSTEGDDHQ
-811 GEDNILNFR
+811 ILDFR
-820 HDLEDRITEEILE
+820 HDLEDRITEELLE

-852 DLFVYDLRA
+852 DLFVYNLRA

-941 MVMLQ
+941 MVMLL

-1013 AKRWAELDPEDS
+1013 AKRWAELDPEDN

-1128 LKEEQ
+1128 LKEDQ

-1228 VIPLYRDE
+1228 VIPLYGDE

-1323 PRKEHNYYTLITVNM
+1323 PRKEHNYYTLITANM

-1438 TQEAGSVEFYQVIP
+1438 TQGAGSVEFYQVIP

-1546 FRHGDLVDRVK
+1546 FRHGNLVDRVK
-1557 VEDSIDLREF
+1557 AEDSIDLREF

-1647 LIDSR
+1647 LIDDR

-1689 SSRVLVDGCDVGF
+1689 SSRVLVDGCEIATCIRQKPFAED
-1702 GCGRGSH
+1702 
-1709 SRRRRMGGP
+1709 MGWDSGW
-1718 DGRRL
+1718 L
-1723 PADYGENRTEHTAD
+1723 F
-1737 KGGCGSAGRGGAI
+1737 
-1750 GQRLADA
+1750 LADG
-1757 DIVPQSAGRPL
+1757 DEDNDECRYEYCDLNTICNYSPDVMQYLDFPYDT
-1768 RAGHQLGCKPRRGAR
+1768 
-1783 GAGRRRLV
+1783 RLV
-1791 DRHRRSGLAGCGRRA
+1791 R
-1806 ARNRCRRTPH
+1806 
-1816 KGHYGDI
+1816 K
-1823 DFGYDVLVRRERCR
+1823 E
-1837 ADIAISEQ
+1837 
-1845 RGGVKGVR
+1845 
-1853 HLDDGVAR
+1853 DGNLYV
-1861 RRDGAAAR
+1861 D
-1869 HPPSVGHRRVAA
+1869 
-1881 GRMDD
+1881 
-1886 QTAQPPALRRGIC
+1886 
-1899 RNDGTEYPPFA
+1899 EE
-1910 RSAVSLDDA
+1910 
-1919 AGRHGNGFLRP
+1919 
-1930 DRLHRSCHASRRADA
+1930 
-1945 LPRGRPPRAPAG
+1945 
-1957 NPSLGGGGIASLRYR
+1957 
-1972 FQNVHFAR
+1972 
-1980 KCHYRTA
+1980 
-1987 GNPDSRMGGFTQ
+1987 

>member
-1062 MYSEDEI
+1062 MYAEDEI

-1689 SSRVLVDGCDVGF
+1689 SSRVLVDGCEIATCIRQKPFAED
-1702 GCGRGSH
+1702 
-1709 SRRRRMGGP
+1709 MGWDSGW
-1718 DGRRL
+1718 L
-1723 PADYGENRTEHTAD
+1723 F
-1737 KGGCGSAGRGGAI
+1737 
-1750 GQRLADA
+1750 LADG
-1757 DIVPQSAGRPL
+1757 DEDNDECRYEYCDLNTICNYSPDVMQYLDFPYDT
-1768 RAGHQLGCKPRRGAR
+1768 
-1783 GAGRRRLV
+1783 RLV
-1791 DRHRRSGLAGCGRRA
+1791 R
-1806 ARNRCRRTPH
+1806 
-1816 KGHYGDI
+1816 K
-1823 DFGYDVLVRRERCR
+1823 E
-1837 ADIAISEQ
+1837 
-1845 RGGVKGVR
+1845 
-1853 HLDDGVAR
+1853 DGKLYV
-1861 RRDGAAAR
+1861 DE
-1869 HPPSVGHRRVAA
+1869 
-1881 GRMDD
+1881 D
-1886 QTAQPPALRRGIC
+1886 
-1899 RNDGTEYPPFA
+1899 
-1910 RSAVSLDDA
+1910 
-1919 AGRHGNGFLRP
+1919 
-1930 DRLHRSCHASRRADA
+1930 
-1945 LPRGRPPRAPAG
+1945 
-1957 NPSLGGGGIASLRYR
+1957 
-1972 FQNVHFAR
+1972 
-1980 KCHYRTA
+1980 
-1987 GNPDSRMGGFTQ
+1987 

>member
-1403 TMELGGEN
+1403 TMELGGDN
-1411 TFSEDTK
+1411 TFSEGTK

-1432 KSSTCK
+1432 KSSRCK

-1557 VEDSIDLREF
+1557 AEDSIDLREF

-1689 SSRVLVDGCDVGF
+1689 SSRVLVVGCEIATCIRQKPFAED
-1702 GCGRGSH
+1702 
-1709 SRRRRMGGP
+1709 MGWDSGW
-1718 DGRRL
+1718 L
-1723 PADYGENRTEHTAD
+1723 F
-1737 KGGCGSAGRGGAI
+1737 
-1750 GQRLADA
+1750 LADG
-1757 DIVPQSAGRPL
+1757 DEDNDECRYEYCDLNTICNYSPDVMQYLDFPYDT
-1768 RAGHQLGCKPRRGAR
+1768 
-1783 GAGRRRLV
+1783 RLV
-1791 DRHRRSGLAGCGRRA
+1791 R
-1806 ARNRCRRTPH
+1806 
-1816 KGHYGDI
+1816 K
-1823 DFGYDVLVRRERCR
+1823 E
-1837 ADIAISEQ
+1837 
-1845 RGGVKGVR
+1845 
-1853 HLDDGVAR
+1853 DGKLYV
-1861 RRDGAAAR
+1861 D
-1869 HPPSVGHRRVAA
+1869 
-1881 GRMDD
+1881 
-1886 QTAQPPALRRGIC
+1886 
-1899 RNDGTEYPPFA
+1899 EE
-1910 RSAVSLDDA
+1910 
-1919 AGRHGNGFLRP
+1919 
-1930 DRLHRSCHASRRADA
+1930 
-1945 LPRGRPPRAPAG
+1945 
-1957 NPSLGGGGIASLRYR
+1957 
-1972 FQNVHFAR
+1972 
-1980 KCHYRTA
+1980 
-1987 GNPDSRMGGFTQ
+1987 

>member
-16 KFQQAVESQAVE
+16 KFQQTVESQAVE

-92 QQATGTRFEVEDE
+92 QQATRTRFEVEDE

-135 QEDKGSTSLSI
+135 QNNKGSTSLLF
-146 CWDLNKYYPQSDS
+146 CWDINKYYPQSDN

-174 IRRIREE
+174 VRRIREE

-193 NNPERDARFHRGL
+193 NNSERDARFHRGM

-236 LETAASLDPSLPFP
+236 LETTASLDPSLPFP

-258 RLHGCT
+258 RLHGCV
-264 PVPTDGIPTYET
+264 PVPTDGIPPYET

-282 RRGIINHKVGRIR
+282 RRGIVNHKVGKIR

-306 DDGTLVYYD
+306 DEGTLVYYD

-330 TNGEPDFL
+330 TDGEPDFL

-352 GKYRLYDMGIG
+352 GKYRLYDMGID

-375 SCHALCSNQYTLF
+375 SCHALCPNQYTLF
-388 TLCASRLEDLKKLSG
+388 TLCASRLEDLKKLSS

-416 PENKQIIYTG
+416 PEKKQIIYTG

-432 LMKQIDEWHKA
+432 LMEQIDEWHKA

-458 AERDFETTSL
+458 AERDFETTGF

-505 AQYFLNNYREAL
+505 AQYFLCNYREAL
-517 DYFSKAR
+517 SYFSKAR
-524 ELNPED
+524 ELEPENGD
-530 EDTLSFIRQCNMA
+530 ALSFIRQCNMA
-543 LPLTRRV
+543 MPLTRRV

-565 GMMNPKSMEEAD
+565 GMMCPNSMEEAD
-577 AFMEF
+577 AFIEF

-651 NTDVDMGKI
+651 DTDVDMGKI

-768 DVIVGSTCLDSIVA
+768 DVIVGSTCLSSIVA

-941 MVMLQ
+941 MVMLL

-1128 LKEEQ
+1128 LKEDQ

-1162 IRLLK
+1162 IRLFK

-1205 PPCGNVG
+1205 PPCGNIG

-1228 VIPLYRDE
+1228 IIPLYGDE
-1236 LEYKLKNGTQKLL
+1236 LEFKLKNGTQKLL

-1403 TMELGGEN
+1403 TMELGGDN
-1411 TFSEDTK
+1411 TFSEGTK

-1438 TQEAGSVEFYQVIP
+1438 TQGAGSVEFYQVIP

-1557 VEDSIDLREF
+1557 AEDSIDLREF

-1689 SSRVLVDGCDVGF
+1689 SSRVLVVGCEIATCIRQKPFAED
-1702 GCGRGSH
+1702 
-1709 SRRRRMGGP
+1709 MGWDSGW
-1718 DGRRL
+1718 L
-1723 PADYGENRTEHTAD
+1723 F
-1737 KGGCGSAGRGGAI
+1737 
-1750 GQRLADA
+1750 LADG
-1757 DIVPQSAGRPL
+1757 DEDNDECRYEYCDLNTICNYSPDVMQYLDFPYDT
-1768 RAGHQLGCKPRRGAR
+1768 
-1783 GAGRRRLV
+1783 RLV
-1791 DRHRRSGLAGCGRRA
+1791 R
-1806 ARNRCRRTPH
+1806 
-1816 KGHYGDI
+1816 K
-1823 DFGYDVLVRRERCR
+1823 E
-1837 ADIAISEQ
+1837 
-1845 RGGVKGVR
+1845 
-1853 HLDDGVAR
+1853 DGKLYV
-1861 RRDGAAAR
+1861 D
-1869 HPPSVGHRRVAA
+1869 
-1881 GRMDD
+1881 
-1886 QTAQPPALRRGIC
+1886 
-1899 RNDGTEYPPFA
+1899 EE
-1910 RSAVSLDDA
+1910 
-1919 AGRHGNGFLRP
+1919 
-1930 DRLHRSCHASRRADA
+1930 
-1945 LPRGRPPRAPAG
+1945 
-1957 NPSLGGGGIASLRYR
+1957 
-1972 FQNVHFAR
+1972 
-1980 KCHYRTA
+1980 
-1987 GNPDSRMGGFTQ
+1987 

>member
-458 AERDFETTSL
+458 AERDFETTGF

-505 AQYFLNNYREAL
+505 AQYFLCNYREAL
-517 DYFSKAR
+517 SYFSKAR
-524 ELNPED
+524 ELEPENGD
-530 EDTLSFIRQCNMA
+530 ALSFIRQCNMA
-543 LPLTRRV
+543 MPLTRRV

-565 GMMNPKSMEEAD
+565 GMMCPNSMEEAD
-577 AFMEF
+577 AFIEF

-651 NTDVDMGKI
+651 DTDVDMGKI

-1689 SSRVLVDGCDVGF
+1689 SSRVLVDGCEIATCIRQKPFAED
-1702 GCGRGSH
+1702 
-1709 SRRRRMGGP
+1709 MGWDSGW
-1718 DGRRL
+1718 L
-1723 PADYGENRTEHTAD
+1723 F
-1737 KGGCGSAGRGGAI
+1737 
-1750 GQRLADA
+1750 LADG
-1757 DIVPQSAGRPL
+1757 DEDNDECRYEYCDLNTICNYSPDVMQYLDFPYDT
-1768 RAGHQLGCKPRRGAR
+1768 
-1783 GAGRRRLV
+1783 RLV
-1791 DRHRRSGLAGCGRRA
+1791 R
-1806 ARNRCRRTPH
+1806 
-1816 KGHYGDI
+1816 K
-1823 DFGYDVLVRRERCR
+1823 E
-1837 ADIAISEQ
+1837 
-1845 RGGVKGVR
+1845 
-1853 HLDDGVAR
+1853 DGKLYV
-1861 RRDGAAAR
+1861 DE
-1869 HPPSVGHRRVAA
+1869 
-1881 GRMDD
+1881 D
-1886 QTAQPPALRRGIC
+1886 
-1899 RNDGTEYPPFA
+1899 
-1910 RSAVSLDDA
+1910 
-1919 AGRHGNGFLRP
+1919 
-1930 DRLHRSCHASRRADA
+1930 
-1945 LPRGRPPRAPAG
+1945 
-1957 NPSLGGGGIASLRYR
+1957 
-1972 FQNVHFAR
+1972 
-1980 KCHYRTA
+1980 
-1987 GNPDSRMGGFTQ
+1987 

>member
-16 KFQQAVESQAVE
+16 KFQQTVESQAVE

-92 QQATGTRFEVEDE
+92 QQATRTRFEVEDE

-135 QEDKGSTSLSI
+135 QNNKGSTSLLF
-146 CWDLNKYYPQSDS
+146 CWDINKYYPQSDN

-174 IRRIREE
+174 VRRIREE

-193 NNPERDARFHRGL
+193 NNSERDARFHRGM

-236 LETAASLDPSLPFP
+236 LETTASLDPSLPFP

-258 RLHGCT
+258 RLHGCV
-264 PVPTDGIPTYET
+264 PVPTDGIPPYET

-282 RRGIINHKVGRIR
+282 RRGIVNHKVGKIR
-295 FSLPGSYLEDT
+295 FCLPGSYLEDT
-306 DDGTLVYYD
+306 DEGTLVYYD

-330 TNGEPDFL
+330 TDGEPDFL

-352 GKYRLYDMGIG
+352 GKYRLYDMGID

-375 SCHALCSNQYTLF
+375 SCHALCPNQYTLF
-388 TLCASRLEDLKKLSG
+388 TLCASRLEDLKKLSS

-416 PENKQIIYTG
+416 PEKKQIIYTG

-432 LMKQIDEWHKA
+432 LMEQIDEWHKA

-458 AERDFETTSL
+458 AERDFETTGF

-505 AQYFLNNYREAL
+505 AQYFLCNYREAL
-517 DYFSKAR
+517 SYFSKAR
-524 ELNPED
+524 ELEPENGD
-530 EDTLSFIRQCNMA
+530 ALSFIRQCNMA
-543 LPLTRRV
+543 MPLTRRV

-565 GMMNPKSMEEAD
+565 GMMCPNSMEEAD

-651 NTDVDMGKI
+651 DTDVDMGKI

-768 DVIVGSTCLDSIVA
+768 DVIVGSTCLSSIVA

-941 MVMLQ
+941 MVMLL

-1128 LKEEQ
+1128 LKEDQ

-1205 PPCGNVG
+1205 PPCGNIG

-1228 VIPLYRDE
+1228 IIPLYGDE
-1236 LEYKLKNGTQKLL
+1236 LEFKLKNGTQKLL

-1403 TMELGGEN
+1403 TMELGGDN
-1411 TFSEDTK
+1411 TFSEGTK

-1438 TQEAGSVEFYQVIP
+1438 TQGAGSVEFYQVIP

-1557 VEDSIDLREF
+1557 AEDSIDLREF

-1689 SSRVLVDGCDVGF
+1689 SSRVLVVGCEIATCIRQKPFAED
-1702 GCGRGSH
+1702 
-1709 SRRRRMGGP
+1709 MGWDSGW
-1718 DGRRL
+1718 L
-1723 PADYGENRTEHTAD
+1723 F
-1737 KGGCGSAGRGGAI
+1737 
-1750 GQRLADA
+1750 LADG
-1757 DIVPQSAGRPL
+1757 DEDNDECRYEYCDLNTICNYSPDVMQYLDFPYDT
-1768 RAGHQLGCKPRRGAR
+1768 
-1783 GAGRRRLV
+1783 RLV
-1791 DRHRRSGLAGCGRRA
+1791 R
-1806 ARNRCRRTPH
+1806 
-1816 KGHYGDI
+1816 K
-1823 DFGYDVLVRRERCR
+1823 E
-1837 ADIAISEQ
+1837 
-1845 RGGVKGVR
+1845 
-1853 HLDDGVAR
+1853 DGKLYV
-1861 RRDGAAAR
+1861 D
-1869 HPPSVGHRRVAA
+1869 
-1881 GRMDD
+1881 
-1886 QTAQPPALRRGIC
+1886 
-1899 RNDGTEYPPFA
+1899 EE
-1910 RSAVSLDDA
+1910 
-1919 AGRHGNGFLRP
+1919 
-1930 DRLHRSCHASRRADA
+1930 
-1945 LPRGRPPRAPAG
+1945 
-1957 NPSLGGGGIASLRYR
+1957 
-1972 FQNVHFAR
+1972 
-1980 KCHYRTA
+1980 
-1987 GNPDSRMGGFTQ
+1987 

>member
-16 KFQQAVESQAVE
+16 KFQQTVESQAVE

-92 QQATGTRFEVEDE
+92 QQATRTRFEVEDE

-236 LETAASLDPSLPFP
+236 LETTASLDPSLPFP

-330 TNGEPDFL
+330 TDGEPDFL

-1689 SSRVLVDGCDVGF
+1689 SSRVLVDGCEIATCIRQKPFAED
-1702 GCGRGSH
+1702 
-1709 SRRRRMGGP
+1709 MGWDSGW
-1718 DGRRL
+1718 L
-1723 PADYGENRTEHTAD
+1723 F
-1737 KGGCGSAGRGGAI
+1737 
-1750 GQRLADA
+1750 LADG
-1757 DIVPQSAGRPL
+1757 DEDNDECRYEYCDLNTICNYSPDVMQYLDFPYDT
-1768 RAGHQLGCKPRRGAR
+1768 
-1783 GAGRRRLV
+1783 RLV
-1791 DRHRRSGLAGCGRRA
+1791 R
-1806 ARNRCRRTPH
+1806 
-1816 KGHYGDI
+1816 K
-1823 DFGYDVLVRRERCR
+1823 E
-1837 ADIAISEQ
+1837 
-1845 RGGVKGVR
+1845 
-1853 HLDDGVAR
+1853 DGKLYV
-1861 RRDGAAAR
+1861 DE
-1869 HPPSVGHRRVAA
+1869 
-1881 GRMDD
+1881 D
-1886 QTAQPPALRRGIC
+1886 
-1899 RNDGTEYPPFA
+1899 
-1910 RSAVSLDDA
+1910 
-1919 AGRHGNGFLRP
+1919 
-1930 DRLHRSCHASRRADA
+1930 
-1945 LPRGRPPRAPAG
+1945 
-1957 NPSLGGGGIASLRYR
+1957 
-1972 FQNVHFAR
+1972 
-1980 KCHYRTA
+1980 
-1987 GNPDSRMGGFTQ
+1987 

>member
-16 KFQQAVESQAVE
+16 KFQQTVESQAVE

-92 QQATGTRFEVEDE
+92 QQATRTRFEVEDE

-135 QEDKGSTSLSI
+135 QNNKGSTSLLF
-146 CWDLNKYYPQSDS
+146 CWDINKYYPQSDN

-174 IRRIREE
+174 VRRIREE

-193 NNPERDARFHRGL
+193 NNSERDARFHRGM

-236 LETAASLDPSLPFP
+236 LETTASLDPSLPFP

-258 RLHGCT
+258 RLHGCV
-264 PVPTDGIPTYET
+264 PVPTDGIPPYET

-282 RRGIINHKVGRIR
+282 RRGIVNHKVGKIR

-306 DDGTLVYYD
+306 DEGTLVYYD

-330 TNGEPDFL
+330 TDGEPDFL

-352 GKYRLYDMGIG
+352 GKYRLYDMGID

-375 SCHALCSNQYTLF
+375 SCHALCPNQYTLF
-388 TLCASRLEDLKKLSG
+388 TLCASRLEDLKKLSS

-416 PENKQIIYTG
+416 PEKKQIIYTG

-432 LMKQIDEWHKA
+432 LMEQIDEWHKA

-458 AERDFETTSL
+458 AERDFETTGF

-505 AQYFLNNYREAL
+505 AQYFLCNYREAL
-517 DYFSKAR
+517 SYFSKAR
-524 ELNPED
+524 ELEPENGD
-530 EDTLSFIRQCNMA
+530 ALSFIRQCNMA
-543 LPLTRRV
+543 MPLTRRV

-565 GMMNPKSMEEAD
+565 GMMCPNSMEEAD
-577 AFMEF
+577 AFIEF

-651 NTDVDMGKI
+651 DTDVDMGKI

-768 DVIVGSTCLDSIVA
+768 DVIVGSTCLSSIVA

-881 DFIRN
+881 DLIRN

-941 MVMLQ
+941 MVMLL

-1128 LKEEQ
+1128 LKEDQ

-1205 PPCGNVG
+1205 PPCGNIG

-1228 VIPLYRDE
+1228 IIPLYGDE
-1236 LEYKLKNGTQKLL
+1236 LEFKLKNGTQKLL

-1403 TMELGGEN
+1403 TMELGGDN
-1411 TFSEDTK
+1411 TFSEGTK

-1438 TQEAGSVEFYQVIP
+1438 TQGAGSVEFYQVIP

-1557 VEDSIDLREF
+1557 AEDSIDLREF

-1689 SSRVLVDGCDVGF
+1689 SSRVLVVGCEIATCIRQKPFAED
-1702 GCGRGSH
+1702 
-1709 SRRRRMGGP
+1709 MGWDSGW
-1718 DGRRL
+1718 L
-1723 PADYGENRTEHTAD
+1723 F
-1737 KGGCGSAGRGGAI
+1737 
-1750 GQRLADA
+1750 LADG
-1757 DIVPQSAGRPL
+1757 DEDNDECRYEYCDLNTICNYSPDVMQYLDFPYDT
-1768 RAGHQLGCKPRRGAR
+1768 
-1783 GAGRRRLV
+1783 RLV
-1791 DRHRRSGLAGCGRRA
+1791 R
-1806 ARNRCRRTPH
+1806 
-1816 KGHYGDI
+1816 K
-1823 DFGYDVLVRRERCR
+1823 E
-1837 ADIAISEQ
+1837 
-1845 RGGVKGVR
+1845 
-1853 HLDDGVAR
+1853 DGKLYV
-1861 RRDGAAAR
+1861 D
-1869 HPPSVGHRRVAA
+1869 
-1881 GRMDD
+1881 
-1886 QTAQPPALRRGIC
+1886 
-1899 RNDGTEYPPFA
+1899 EE
-1910 RSAVSLDDA
+1910 
-1919 AGRHGNGFLRP
+1919 
-1930 DRLHRSCHASRRADA
+1930 
-1945 LPRGRPPRAPAG
+1945 
-1957 NPSLGGGGIASLRYR
+1957 
-1972 FQNVHFAR
+1972 
-1980 KCHYRTA
+1980 
-1987 GNPDSRMGGFTQ
+1987 

>member
-16 KFQQAVESQAVE
+16 KFQQTVESQAVE

-352 GKYRLYDMGIG
+352 GKYRLYDMGID

-375 SCHALCSNQYTLF
+375 SCHALCPNQYTLF

-416 PENKQIIYTG
+416 PEKKQIIYTG

-432 LMKQIDEWHKA
+432 LMEQIDEWHKA

-530 EDTLSFIRQCNMA
+530 EYTLSIIRQCNMH

-651 NTDVDMGKI
+651 DTDVDMGKI

-1689 SSRVLVDGCDVGF
+1689 SSRVLVDGCEIATCIRQKPFAED
-1702 GCGRGSH
+1702 
-1709 SRRRRMGGP
+1709 MGWDSGW
-1718 DGRRL
+1718 L
-1723 PADYGENRTEHTAD
+1723 F
-1737 KGGCGSAGRGGAI
+1737 
-1750 GQRLADA
+1750 LADG
-1757 DIVPQSAGRPL
+1757 DEDNDECRYEYCDLNTICNYSPDVMQYLDFPYDT
-1768 RAGHQLGCKPRRGAR
+1768 
-1783 GAGRRRLV
+1783 RLV
-1791 DRHRRSGLAGCGRRA
+1791 R
-1806 ARNRCRRTPH
+1806 
-1816 KGHYGDI
+1816 K
-1823 DFGYDVLVRRERCR
+1823 E
-1837 ADIAISEQ
+1837 
-1845 RGGVKGVR
+1845 
-1853 HLDDGVAR
+1853 DGKLYV
-1861 RRDGAAAR
+1861 DE
-1869 HPPSVGHRRVAA
+1869 
-1881 GRMDD
+1881 D
-1886 QTAQPPALRRGIC
+1886 
-1899 RNDGTEYPPFA
+1899 
-1910 RSAVSLDDA
+1910 
-1919 AGRHGNGFLRP
+1919 
-1930 DRLHRSCHASRRADA
+1930 
-1945 LPRGRPPRAPAG
+1945 
-1957 NPSLGGGGIASLRYR
+1957 
-1972 FQNVHFAR
+1972 
-1980 KCHYRTA
+1980 
-1987 GNPDSRMGGFTQ
+1987 

>member
-995 MAYAYQYL
+995 MAYAYQYR

-1689 SSRVLVDGCDVGF
+1689 SSRVLVDGCEIATCIRQKPFAED
-1702 GCGRGSH
+1702 
-1709 SRRRRMGGP
+1709 MGWDSGW
-1718 DGRRL
+1718 L
-1723 PADYGENRTEHTAD
+1723 F
-1737 KGGCGSAGRGGAI
+1737 
-1750 GQRLADA
+1750 LADG
-1757 DIVPQSAGRPL
+1757 DEDNDECRYEYCDLNTICNYSPDVMQYLDFPYDT
-1768 RAGHQLGCKPRRGAR
+1768 
-1783 GAGRRRLV
+1783 RLV
-1791 DRHRRSGLAGCGRRA
+1791 R
-1806 ARNRCRRTPH
+1806 
-1816 KGHYGDI
+1816 K
-1823 DFGYDVLVRRERCR
+1823 E
-1837 ADIAISEQ
+1837 
-1845 RGGVKGVR
+1845 
-1853 HLDDGVAR
+1853 DGKLYV
-1861 RRDGAAAR
+1861 DE
-1869 HPPSVGHRRVAA
+1869 
-1881 GRMDD
+1881 D
-1886 QTAQPPALRRGIC
+1886 
-1899 RNDGTEYPPFA
+1899 
-1910 RSAVSLDDA
+1910 
-1919 AGRHGNGFLRP
+1919 
-1930 DRLHRSCHASRRADA
+1930 
-1945 LPRGRPPRAPAG
+1945 
-1957 NPSLGGGGIASLRYR
+1957 
-1972 FQNVHFAR
+1972 
-1980 KCHYRTA
+1980 
-1987 GNPDSRMGGFTQ
+1987 

>member
-206 ALNAM
+206 ALNAL

-1689 SSRVLVDGCDVGF
+1689 SSRVLVDGCEIATCIRQKPFAED
-1702 GCGRGSH
+1702 
-1709 SRRRRMGGP
+1709 MGWDSGW
-1718 DGRRL
+1718 L
-1723 PADYGENRTEHTAD
+1723 F
-1737 KGGCGSAGRGGAI
+1737 
-1750 GQRLADA
+1750 LADG
-1757 DIVPQSAGRPL
+1757 DEDNDECRYEYCDLNTICNYSPDVMQYLDFPYDT
-1768 RAGHQLGCKPRRGAR
+1768 
-1783 GAGRRRLV
+1783 RLV
-1791 DRHRRSGLAGCGRRA
+1791 R
-1806 ARNRCRRTPH
+1806 
-1816 KGHYGDI
+1816 K
-1823 DFGYDVLVRRERCR
+1823 E
-1837 ADIAISEQ
+1837 
-1845 RGGVKGVR
+1845 
-1853 HLDDGVAR
+1853 DGKLYV
-1861 RRDGAAAR
+1861 DE
-1869 HPPSVGHRRVAA
+1869 
-1881 GRMDD
+1881 D
-1886 QTAQPPALRRGIC
+1886 
-1899 RNDGTEYPPFA
+1899 
-1910 RSAVSLDDA
+1910 
-1919 AGRHGNGFLRP
+1919 
-1930 DRLHRSCHASRRADA
+1930 
-1945 LPRGRPPRAPAG
+1945 
-1957 NPSLGGGGIASLRYR
+1957 
-1972 FQNVHFAR
+1972 
-1980 KCHYRTA
+1980 
-1987 GNPDSRMGGFTQ
+1987 

>member
-16 KFQQAVESQAVE
+16 KFQQTVESQAVE

-92 QQATGTRFEVEDE
+92 QQATRTRFEVEDE

-116 MKKKHFHKWLA
+116 MKKKHFHKWLT

-135 QEDKGSTSLSI
+135 QNNKGSTSLLF
-146 CWDLNKYYPQSDS
+146 CWDINKYYPQSDN

-174 IRRIREE
+174 VRRIREE

-193 NNPERDARFHRGL
+193 NNSERDARFHRGM

-236 LETAASLDPSLPFP
+236 LETTASLDPSLPFP

-258 RLHGCT
+258 RLHGCV
-264 PVPTDGIPTYET
+264 PVPTDGIPPYET

-282 RRGIINHKVGRIR
+282 RRGIVNHKVGKIR

-306 DDGTLVYYD
+306 DEGTLVYYD

-330 TNGEPDFL
+330 TDGEPDFL

-352 GKYRLYDMGIG
+352 GKYRLYDMGID

-375 SCHALCSNQYTLF
+375 SCHALCPNQYTLF
-388 TLCASRLEDLKKLSG
+388 TLCASRLEDLKKLSS

-416 PENKQIIYTG
+416 PEKKQIIYTG

-432 LMKQIDEWHKA
+432 LMEQIDEWHKA

-458 AERDFETTSL
+458 AERDFETTGF

-491 EGAED
+491 EGTED

-505 AQYFLNNYREAL
+505 AQYFLCNYREAL
-517 DYFSKAR
+517 SYFSKAR
-524 ELNPED
+524 ELEPENGD
-530 EDTLSFIRQCNMA
+530 ALSFIRQCNMA
-543 LPLTRRV
+543 MPLTRRV

-565 GMMNPKSMEEAD
+565 GMMCPNSMEEAD

-651 NTDVDMGKI
+651 DTDVDMGKI

-768 DVIVGSTCLDSIVA
+768 DVIVGSTCLSSIVA

-869 LDEYPEYSFYIS
+869 LDEYPEFSFYIS

-1062 MYSEDEI
+1062 MYSEDKI

-1128 LKEEQ
+1128 LKEDQ

-1403 TMELGGEN
+1403 TMELGGDN
-1411 TFSEDTK
+1411 TFSEGTK

-1438 TQEAGSVEFYQVIP
+1438 TQGAGSVEFYQVIP

-1526 HMAIYLRWCIEHNLM
+1526 HMAIYLRWCIKHNLM

-1546 FRHGDLVDRVK
+1546 FRHGDLVDRIK
-1557 VEDSIDLREF
+1557 AEDSIDLREF

-1590 TKWYNWENRST
+1590 TKWYNWESRST

-1689 SSRVLVDGCDVGF
+1689 SSRVLVDGCEIATCIRQKPFAED
-1702 GCGRGSH
+1702 
-1709 SRRRRMGGP
+1709 MGWDSGW
-1718 DGRRL
+1718 L
-1723 PADYGENRTEHTAD
+1723 F
-1737 KGGCGSAGRGGAI
+1737 
-1750 GQRLADA
+1750 LADG
-1757 DIVPQSAGRPL
+1757 DEDNDECRYEYCDLNTICNYSPDVMQYLDFPYDT
-1768 RAGHQLGCKPRRGAR
+1768 
-1783 GAGRRRLV
+1783 RLV
-1791 DRHRRSGLAGCGRRA
+1791 R
-1806 ARNRCRRTPH
+1806 
-1816 KGHYGDI
+1816 K
-1823 DFGYDVLVRRERCR
+1823 E
-1837 ADIAISEQ
+1837 
-1845 RGGVKGVR
+1845 
-1853 HLDDGVAR
+1853 DGKLYV
-1861 RRDGAAAR
+1861 D
-1869 HPPSVGHRRVAA
+1869 
-1881 GRMDD
+1881 
-1886 QTAQPPALRRGIC
+1886 
-1899 RNDGTEYPPFA
+1899 EE
-1910 RSAVSLDDA
+1910 
-1919 AGRHGNGFLRP
+1919 
-1930 DRLHRSCHASRRADA
+1930 
-1945 LPRGRPPRAPAG
+1945 
-1957 NPSLGGGGIASLRYR
+1957 
-1972 FQNVHFAR
+1972 
-1980 KCHYRTA
+1980 
-1987 GNPDSRMGGFTQ
+1987 

>member
-16 KFQQAVESQAVE
+16 KFQQTVESQAVE

-92 QQATGTRFEVEDE
+92 QQATRTRFEVEDE

-135 QEDKGSTSLSI
+135 QNNKGSTSLLF
-146 CWDLNKYYPQSDS
+146 CWDLNKYYPQSDN

-174 IRRIREE
+174 VRRIREE

-193 NNPERDARFHRGL
+193 NNSERDARFHRGM

-236 LETAASLDPSLPFP
+236 LETTASLDPSLPFP

-258 RLHGCT
+258 RLHGCV
-264 PVPTDGIPTYET
+264 PVPTDGIPPYET

-282 RRGIINHKVGRIR
+282 RRGIVNHKVGKIR

-306 DDGTLVYYD
+306 DEGTLVYYD

-330 TNGEPDFL
+330 TDGEPDFL

-352 GKYRLYDMGIG
+352 GKYRLYDMGID

-375 SCHALCSNQYTLF
+375 SCHALCPNQYTLF
-388 TLCASRLEDLKKLSG
+388 TLCASRLEDLKKLSS

-416 PENKQIIYTG
+416 PEKKQIIYTG

-432 LMKQIDEWHKA
+432 LMEQIDEWHKA

-458 AERDFETTSL
+458 AERDFETTGF

-505 AQYFLNNYREAL
+505 AQYFLCNYREAL
-517 DYFSKAR
+517 SYFSKAR
-524 ELNPED
+524 ELEPENGD
-530 EDTLSFIRQCNMA
+530 ALSFIRQCNMA
-543 LPLTRRV
+543 MPLTRRV

-565 GMMNPKSMEEAD
+565 GMMCPNSMEEAD
-577 AFMEF
+577 AFIEF

-651 NTDVDMGKI
+651 DTDVDMGKI

-768 DVIVGSTCLDSIVA
+768 DVIVGSTCLSSIVA

-941 MVMLQ
+941 MVMLL

-1128 LKEEQ
+1128 LKEDQ

-1205 PPCGNVG
+1205 PPCGNIG

-1228 VIPLYRDE
+1228 IIPLYGDE
-1236 LEYKLKNGTQKLL
+1236 LEFKLKNGTQKLL

-1403 TMELGGEN
+1403 TMELGGDN
-1411 TFSEDTK
+1411 TFSEGTK

-1438 TQEAGSVEFYQVIP
+1438 TQGAGSVEFYQVIP

-1557 VEDSIDLREF
+1557 AEDSIDLREF

-1689 SSRVLVDGCDVGF
+1689 SSRVLVVGCEIATCIRQKPFAED
-1702 GCGRGSH
+1702 
-1709 SRRRRMGGP
+1709 MGWDSGW
-1718 DGRRL
+1718 L
-1723 PADYGENRTEHTAD
+1723 F
-1737 KGGCGSAGRGGAI
+1737 
-1750 GQRLADA
+1750 LADG
-1757 DIVPQSAGRPL
+1757 DEDNDECRYEYCDLNTICNYSPDVMQYLDFPYDT
-1768 RAGHQLGCKPRRGAR
+1768 
-1783 GAGRRRLV
+1783 RLV
-1791 DRHRRSGLAGCGRRA
+1791 R
-1806 ARNRCRRTPH
+1806 
-1816 KGHYGDI
+1816 K
-1823 DFGYDVLVRRERCR
+1823 E
-1837 ADIAISEQ
+1837 
-1845 RGGVKGVR
+1845 
-1853 HLDDGVAR
+1853 DGKLYV
-1861 RRDGAAAR
+1861 D
-1869 HPPSVGHRRVAA
+1869 
-1881 GRMDD
+1881 
-1886 QTAQPPALRRGIC
+1886 
-1899 RNDGTEYPPFA
+1899 EE
-1910 RSAVSLDDA
+1910 
-1919 AGRHGNGFLRP
+1919 
-1930 DRLHRSCHASRRADA
+1930 
-1945 LPRGRPPRAPAG
+1945 
-1957 NPSLGGGGIASLRYR
+1957 
-1972 FQNVHFAR
+1972 
-1980 KCHYRTA
+1980 
-1987 GNPDSRMGGFTQ
+1987 

>member
-306 DDGTLVYYD
+306 DDGILVYYD

-895 ASEAIPYTKENKE
+895 ASEAIPYIKENKE

-1689 SSRVLVDGCDVGF
+1689 SSRVLVDGCEIATCIRQKPFAED
-1702 GCGRGSH
+1702 
-1709 SRRRRMGGP
+1709 MGWDSGW
-1718 DGRRL
+1718 L
-1723 PADYGENRTEHTAD
+1723 F
-1737 KGGCGSAGRGGAI
+1737 
-1750 GQRLADA
+1750 LADG
-1757 DIVPQSAGRPL
+1757 DEDNDECRYEYCDLNTICNYSPDVMQYLDFPYDT
-1768 RAGHQLGCKPRRGAR
+1768 
-1783 GAGRRRLV
+1783 RLV
-1791 DRHRRSGLAGCGRRA
+1791 R
-1806 ARNRCRRTPH
+1806 
-1816 KGHYGDI
+1816 K
-1823 DFGYDVLVRRERCR
+1823 E
-1837 ADIAISEQ
+1837 
-1845 RGGVKGVR
+1845 
-1853 HLDDGVAR
+1853 DGKLYV
-1861 RRDGAAAR
+1861 DE
-1869 HPPSVGHRRVAA
+1869 
-1881 GRMDD
+1881 D
-1886 QTAQPPALRRGIC
+1886 
-1899 RNDGTEYPPFA
+1899 
-1910 RSAVSLDDA
+1910 
-1919 AGRHGNGFLRP
+1919 
-1930 DRLHRSCHASRRADA
+1930 
-1945 LPRGRPPRAPAG
+1945 
-1957 NPSLGGGGIASLRYR
+1957 
-1972 FQNVHFAR
+1972 
-1980 KCHYRTA
+1980 
-1987 GNPDSRMGGFTQ
+1987 

>member
-1 MGLGFTIHTKIKDIE
+1 MKAGRHLGKLRR
-16 KFQQAVESQAVE
+16 KFRRKA
-28 SGYNA
+28 
-33 EHDES
+33 
-38 SSTVSFCRLGDLFL
+38 
-52 NYQHEGEG
+52 QH
-60 NTDNVISV
+60 
-68 NGDCQTNM
+68 
-76 LGPGFH
+76 
-82 KAAIEFIDRL
+82 
-92 QQATGTRFEVEDE
+92 
-105 TDYYTERDFEA
+105 
-116 MKKKHFHKWLA
+116 
-127 KLFEIIQE
+127 
-135 QEDKGSTSLSI
+135 
-146 CWDLNKYYPQSDS
+146 
-159 GIVISPLGSFRLSEV
+159 
-174 IRRIREE
+174 
-181 GIESF
+181 
-186 ADDFFIW
+186 
-193 NNPERDARFHRGL
+193 
-206 ALNAM
+206 
-211 WEDCYFMPSERSEED
+211 
-226 ARINGYIISE
+226 
-236 LETAASLDPSLPFP
+236 
-250 KKEYEELC
+250 
-258 RLHGCT
+258 
-264 PVPTDGIPTYET
+264 
-276 EFAIGY
+276 
-282 RRGIINHKVGRIR
+282 
-295 FSLPGSYLEDT
+295 
-306 DDGTLVYYD
+306 
-315 AAADNW
+315 
-321 HTVRCTGYS
+321 
-330 TNGEPDFL
+330 
-338 DVEEEMI
+338 
-345 EEREFDG
+345 G

-496 ERWNFRMGY
+496 GRWNFRMGY

-1526 HMAIYLRWCIEHNLM
+1526 HMAIYLRWCMEHDLM
-1541 SQPFL
+1541 SVEFMERYWEQVQPFMA
-1546 FRHGDLVDRVK
+1546 DLSRA
-1557 VEDSIDLREF
+1557 DLRGF
-1567 IRDNEDLHGGL
+1567 IRDQLKGQLFGALFNKEGAAFAGYYYGEAD
-1578 STILLN
+1578 S
-1584 RVGTMF
+1584 
-1590 TKWYNWENRST
+1590 
-1601 PYAYIKDIQA
+1601 PYFPSDIDN
-1611 YAMDYF
+1611 YALEYF
-1617 KGRIWNS
+1617 GS
-1624 EDETDAAYLLLPWT
+1624 EQYYSDKFQDEAYLFIPFDENYYQAMAKVM
-1638 EKYYHDMAA
+1638 EKRFANWQGQSFDEATLEPSDLAEAMMEYLDCECTYFPSMTDDDPIMSAYNYA
-1647 LIDSR
+1647 KRESVKEGFVPVLIKADDEILWECLIMNSDPDSDG
-1652 FKEWEDEP
+1652 EDDFAF
-1660 QTDPQFLH
+1660 DPDKVAEYRKKMLSA
-1668 IPQDNIKLLLKDWSK
+1668 PVENSK
-1683 AIECTV
+1683 A
-1689 SSRVLVDGCDVGF
+1689 VLEE
-1702 GCGRGSH
+1702 
-1709 SRRRRMGGP
+1709 M
-1718 DGRRL
+1718 
-1723 PADYGENRTEHTAD
+1723 
-1737 KGGCGSAGRGGAI
+1737 I
-1750 GQRLADA
+1750 GQRKEEAEDDELDWDEEILGEMEGGYDNRRFSSYWNSDNNMTYPLILAKIPVKNPWEIFAWLPFGGWNECPNTPELMAVAKYWFEQHGAVPAAMSHDELEFLLPAPVPKEKAMDAAVELYGFCPDVIDQGPEDATVGALAD
-1757 DIVPQSAGRPL
+1757 VLRQST
-1768 RAGHQLGCKPRRGAR
+1768 
-1783 GAGRRRLV
+1783 V
-1791 DRHRRSGLAGCGRRA
+1791 WYFWWD
-1806 ARNRCRRTPH
+1806 
-1816 KGHYGDI
+1816 
-1823 DFGYDVLVRRERCR
+1823 
-1837 ADIAISEQ
+1837 
-1845 RGGVKGVR
+1845 
-1853 HLDDGVAR
+1853 
-1861 RRDGAAAR
+1861 
-1869 HPPSVGHRRVAA
+1869 
-1881 GRMDD
+1881 
-1886 QTAQPPALRRGIC
+1886 
-1899 RNDGTEYPPFA
+1899 
-1910 RSAVSLDDA
+1910 
-1919 AGRHGNGFLRP
+1919 
-1930 DRLHRSCHASRRADA
+1930 
-1945 LPRGRPPRAPAG
+1945 
-1957 NPSLGGGGIASLRYR
+1957 
-1972 FQNVHFAR
+1972 
-1980 KCHYRTA
+1980 
-1987 GNPDSRMGGFTQ
+1987 

>member
-908 EFLAQIE
+908 EFLVQIE

-1689 SSRVLVDGCDVGF
+1689 SSRVLVDGCEIATCIRQKPFAED
-1702 GCGRGSH
+1702 
-1709 SRRRRMGGP
+1709 MGWDSGW
-1718 DGRRL
+1718 L
-1723 PADYGENRTEHTAD
+1723 F
-1737 KGGCGSAGRGGAI
+1737 
-1750 GQRLADA
+1750 LADG
-1757 DIVPQSAGRPL
+1757 DEDNDECRYEYCDLNTICNYSPDVMQYLDFPYDT
-1768 RAGHQLGCKPRRGAR
+1768 
-1783 GAGRRRLV
+1783 RLV
-1791 DRHRRSGLAGCGRRA
+1791 R
-1806 ARNRCRRTPH
+1806 
-1816 KGHYGDI
+1816 K
-1823 DFGYDVLVRRERCR
+1823 E
-1837 ADIAISEQ
+1837 
-1845 RGGVKGVR
+1845 
-1853 HLDDGVAR
+1853 DGKLYV
-1861 RRDGAAAR
+1861 DE
-1869 HPPSVGHRRVAA
+1869 
-1881 GRMDD
+1881 D
-1886 QTAQPPALRRGIC
+1886 
-1899 RNDGTEYPPFA
+1899 
-1910 RSAVSLDDA
+1910 
-1919 AGRHGNGFLRP
+1919 
-1930 DRLHRSCHASRRADA
+1930 
-1945 LPRGRPPRAPAG
+1945 
-1957 NPSLGGGGIASLRYR
+1957 
-1972 FQNVHFAR
+1972 
-1980 KCHYRTA
+1980 
-1987 GNPDSRMGGFTQ
+1987 

>member
-16 KFQQAVESQAVE
+16 KFQQTVESQAVE

-92 QQATGTRFEVEDE
+92 QQATRTRFEVEDE
-105 TDYYTERDFEA
+105 TDYYTERDYEA

-135 QEDKGSTSLSI
+135 QNNKRSTSLLF
-146 CWDLNKYYPQSDS
+146 CWDINKYYPQSDN

-174 IRRIREE
+174 VRRIREE

-193 NNPERDARFHRGL
+193 NNSERDARFHRGM

-236 LETAASLDPSLPFP
+236 LETTASLDPSLPFP

-258 RLHGCT
+258 RLHGCV
-264 PVPTDGIPTYET
+264 PVPTDGIPPYET

-282 RRGIINHKVGRIR
+282 RRGIVNHKVGKIR

-306 DDGTLVYYD
+306 DEGTLVYYD

-330 TNGEPDFL
+330 TDGEPDFL

-352 GKYRLYDMGIG
+352 GKYRLYDMGID

-375 SCHALCSNQYTLF
+375 SCHALCPNQYTLF
-388 TLCASRLEDLKKLSG
+388 TLCASRLEDLKKLSS

-416 PENKQIIYTG
+416 PEKKQIIYTG

-432 LMKQIDEWHKA
+432 LMEQIDEWHKA

-458 AERDFETTSL
+458 AERDFETTGF

-505 AQYFLNNYREAL
+505 AQYFLCNYREAL
-517 DYFSKAR
+517 SYFSKAR
-524 ELNPED
+524 ELEPENGD
-530 EDTLSFIRQCNMA
+530 ALSFIRQCNMA
-543 LPLTRRV
+543 MPLTRRV

-565 GMMNPKSMEEAD
+565 GMMCPNSMEEAD
-577 AFMEF
+577 AFIEF

-651 NTDVDMGKI
+651 DTDVDMGKI

-768 DVIVGSTCLDSIVA
+768 DVIVGSTCLSSIVA

-941 MVMLQ
+941 MVMLL

-1128 LKEEQ
+1128 LKEDQ

-1205 PPCGNVG
+1205 PPCGNIG

-1228 VIPLYRDE
+1228 IIPLYGDE
-1236 LEYKLKNGTQKLL
+1236 LEFKLKNGTQKLL

-1403 TMELGGEN
+1403 TMELGGDN
-1411 TFSEDTK
+1411 TFSEGTK

-1438 TQEAGSVEFYQVIP
+1438 TQGAGSVEFYQVIP

-1557 VEDSIDLREF
+1557 AEDSIDLREF

-1689 SSRVLVDGCDVGF
+1689 SSRVLVVGCEIATCIRQKPFAED
-1702 GCGRGSH
+1702 
-1709 SRRRRMGGP
+1709 MGWDSGW
-1718 DGRRL
+1718 L
-1723 PADYGENRTEHTAD
+1723 F
-1737 KGGCGSAGRGGAI
+1737 
-1750 GQRLADA
+1750 LADG
-1757 DIVPQSAGRPL
+1757 DEDNDECRYEYCDLNTICNYSPDVMQYLDFPYDT
-1768 RAGHQLGCKPRRGAR
+1768 
-1783 GAGRRRLV
+1783 RLV
-1791 DRHRRSGLAGCGRRA
+1791 R
-1806 ARNRCRRTPH
+1806 
-1816 KGHYGDI
+1816 K
-1823 DFGYDVLVRRERCR
+1823 E
-1837 ADIAISEQ
+1837 
-1845 RGGVKGVR
+1845 
-1853 HLDDGVAR
+1853 DGKLYV
-1861 RRDGAAAR
+1861 D
-1869 HPPSVGHRRVAA
+1869 
-1881 GRMDD
+1881 
-1886 QTAQPPALRRGIC
+1886 
-1899 RNDGTEYPPFA
+1899 EE
-1910 RSAVSLDDA
+1910 
-1919 AGRHGNGFLRP
+1919 
-1930 DRLHRSCHASRRADA
+1930 
-1945 LPRGRPPRAPAG
+1945 
-1957 NPSLGGGGIASLRYR
+1957 
-1972 FQNVHFAR
+1972 
-1980 KCHYRTA
+1980 
-1987 GNPDSRMGGFTQ
+1987 

>member
-1099 CLIPPSEE
+1099 CLILPSEE

-1689 SSRVLVDGCDVGF
+1689 SSRVLVDGCEIATCIRQKPFAED
-1702 GCGRGSH
+1702 
-1709 SRRRRMGGP
+1709 MGWDSGW
-1718 DGRRL
+1718 L
-1723 PADYGENRTEHTAD
+1723 F
-1737 KGGCGSAGRGGAI
+1737 
-1750 GQRLADA
+1750 LADG
-1757 DIVPQSAGRPL
+1757 DEDNDECRYEYCDLNTICNYSPDVMQYLDFPYDT
-1768 RAGHQLGCKPRRGAR
+1768 
-1783 GAGRRRLV
+1783 RLV
-1791 DRHRRSGLAGCGRRA
+1791 R
-1806 ARNRCRRTPH
+1806 
-1816 KGHYGDI
+1816 K
-1823 DFGYDVLVRRERCR
+1823 E
-1837 ADIAISEQ
+1837 
-1845 RGGVKGVR
+1845 
-1853 HLDDGVAR
+1853 DGKLYV
-1861 RRDGAAAR
+1861 DE
-1869 HPPSVGHRRVAA
+1869 
-1881 GRMDD
+1881 D
-1886 QTAQPPALRRGIC
+1886 
-1899 RNDGTEYPPFA
+1899 
-1910 RSAVSLDDA
+1910 
-1919 AGRHGNGFLRP
+1919 
-1930 DRLHRSCHASRRADA
+1930 
-1945 LPRGRPPRAPAG
+1945 
-1957 NPSLGGGGIASLRYR
+1957 
-1972 FQNVHFAR
+1972 
-1980 KCHYRTA
+1980 
-1987 GNPDSRMGGFTQ
+1987 

>member
-458 AERDFETTSL
+458 AERDFETTGF

-1689 SSRVLVDGCDVGF
+1689 SSRVLVDGCEIATCIRQKPFAED
-1702 GCGRGSH
+1702 
-1709 SRRRRMGGP
+1709 MGWDSGW
-1718 DGRRL
+1718 L
-1723 PADYGENRTEHTAD
+1723 F
-1737 KGGCGSAGRGGAI
+1737 
-1750 GQRLADA
+1750 LADG
-1757 DIVPQSAGRPL
+1757 DEDNDECRYEYCDLNTICNYSPDVMQYLDFPYDT
-1768 RAGHQLGCKPRRGAR
+1768 
-1783 GAGRRRLV
+1783 RLV
-1791 DRHRRSGLAGCGRRA
+1791 R
-1806 ARNRCRRTPH
+1806 
-1816 KGHYGDI
+1816 K
-1823 DFGYDVLVRRERCR
+1823 E
-1837 ADIAISEQ
+1837 
-1845 RGGVKGVR
+1845 
-1853 HLDDGVAR
+1853 DGKLYV
-1861 RRDGAAAR
+1861 DE
-1869 HPPSVGHRRVAA
+1869 
-1881 GRMDD
+1881 D
-1886 QTAQPPALRRGIC
+1886 
-1899 RNDGTEYPPFA
+1899 
-1910 RSAVSLDDA
+1910 
-1919 AGRHGNGFLRP
+1919 
-1930 DRLHRSCHASRRADA
+1930 
-1945 LPRGRPPRAPAG
+1945 
-1957 NPSLGGGGIASLRYR
+1957 
-1972 FQNVHFAR
+1972 
-1980 KCHYRTA
+1980 
-1987 GNPDSRMGGFTQ
+1987 

>member
-16 KFQQAVESQAVE
+16 KFQQTVESQAVE

-92 QQATGTRFEVEDE
+92 QQATRTRFEVEDE

-135 QEDKGSTSLSI
+135 QKDKGSTSLLF
-146 CWDLNKYYPQSDS
+146 CWDINKYYPQSDN
-159 GIVISPLGSFRLSEV
+159 GIVISPLGSFCLSEV
-174 IRRIREE
+174 VRRIREE

-193 NNPERDARFHRGL
+193 NNSERDARFHRGL

-1689 SSRVLVDGCDVGF
+1689 SSRVLVDGCEIATCIRQKPFAED
-1702 GCGRGSH
+1702 
-1709 SRRRRMGGP
+1709 MGWDSGW
-1718 DGRRL
+1718 L
-1723 PADYGENRTEHTAD
+1723 F
-1737 KGGCGSAGRGGAI
+1737 
-1750 GQRLADA
+1750 LADG
-1757 DIVPQSAGRPL
+1757 DEDNDECRYEYCDLNTICNYSPDVMQYLDFPYDT
-1768 RAGHQLGCKPRRGAR
+1768 
-1783 GAGRRRLV
+1783 RLV
-1791 DRHRRSGLAGCGRRA
+1791 R
-1806 ARNRCRRTPH
+1806 
-1816 KGHYGDI
+1816 K
-1823 DFGYDVLVRRERCR
+1823 E
-1837 ADIAISEQ
+1837 
-1845 RGGVKGVR
+1845 
-1853 HLDDGVAR
+1853 DGKLYV
-1861 RRDGAAAR
+1861 DE
-1869 HPPSVGHRRVAA
+1869 
-1881 GRMDD
+1881 D
-1886 QTAQPPALRRGIC
+1886 
-1899 RNDGTEYPPFA
+1899 
-1910 RSAVSLDDA
+1910 
-1919 AGRHGNGFLRP
+1919 
-1930 DRLHRSCHASRRADA
+1930 
-1945 LPRGRPPRAPAG
+1945 
-1957 NPSLGGGGIASLRYR
+1957 
-1972 FQNVHFAR
+1972 
-1980 KCHYRTA
+1980 
-1987 GNPDSRMGGFTQ
+1987 

>member
-1 MGLGFTIHTKIKDIE
+1 M
-16 KFQQAVESQAVE
+16 
-28 SGYNA
+28 
-33 EHDES
+33 
-38 SSTVSFCRLGDLFL
+38 FL

-1403 TMELGGEN
+1403 TMELGGDN
-1411 TFSEDTK
+1411 TFSEGTK

-1438 TQEAGSVEFYQVIP
+1438 TQGAGSVEFYQVIP

-1557 VEDSIDLREF
+1557 AEDSIDLREF

-1689 SSRVLVDGCDVGF
+1689 SSRVLVVGCEIATCIRQKPFAED
-1702 GCGRGSH
+1702 
-1709 SRRRRMGGP
+1709 MGWDSGW
-1718 DGRRL
+1718 L
-1723 PADYGENRTEHTAD
+1723 F
-1737 KGGCGSAGRGGAI
+1737 
-1750 GQRLADA
+1750 LADG
-1757 DIVPQSAGRPL
+1757 DEDNDECRYEYCDLNTICNYSPDVMQYLDFPYDT
-1768 RAGHQLGCKPRRGAR
+1768 
-1783 GAGRRRLV
+1783 RLV
-1791 DRHRRSGLAGCGRRA
+1791 R
-1806 ARNRCRRTPH
+1806 
-1816 KGHYGDI
+1816 K
-1823 DFGYDVLVRRERCR
+1823 E
-1837 ADIAISEQ
+1837 
-1845 RGGVKGVR
+1845 
-1853 HLDDGVAR
+1853 DGKLYV
-1861 RRDGAAAR
+1861 D
-1869 HPPSVGHRRVAA
+1869 
-1881 GRMDD
+1881 
-1886 QTAQPPALRRGIC
+1886 
-1899 RNDGTEYPPFA
+1899 EE
-1910 RSAVSLDDA
+1910 
-1919 AGRHGNGFLRP
+1919 
-1930 DRLHRSCHASRRADA
+1930 
-1945 LPRGRPPRAPAG
+1945 
-1957 NPSLGGGGIASLRYR
+1957 
-1972 FQNVHFAR
+1972 
-1980 KCHYRTA
+1980 
-1987 GNPDSRMGGFTQ
+1987 

>member
-1089 KVSPDIHVDI
+1089 KVSPNIHVDI

-1689 SSRVLVDGCDVGF
+1689 SSRVLVDGCEIATCIRQKPFAED
-1702 GCGRGSH
+1702 
-1709 SRRRRMGGP
+1709 MGWDSGW
-1718 DGRRL
+1718 L
-1723 PADYGENRTEHTAD
+1723 F
-1737 KGGCGSAGRGGAI
+1737 
-1750 GQRLADA
+1750 LADG
-1757 DIVPQSAGRPL
+1757 DEDNDECRYEYCDLNTICNYSPDVMQYLDFPYDT
-1768 RAGHQLGCKPRRGAR
+1768 
-1783 GAGRRRLV
+1783 RLV
-1791 DRHRRSGLAGCGRRA
+1791 R
-1806 ARNRCRRTPH
+1806 
-1816 KGHYGDI
+1816 K
-1823 DFGYDVLVRRERCR
+1823 E
-1837 ADIAISEQ
+1837 
-1845 RGGVKGVR
+1845 
-1853 HLDDGVAR
+1853 DGKLYV
-1861 RRDGAAAR
+1861 DE
-1869 HPPSVGHRRVAA
+1869 
-1881 GRMDD
+1881 D
-1886 QTAQPPALRRGIC
+1886 
-1899 RNDGTEYPPFA
+1899 
-1910 RSAVSLDDA
+1910 
-1919 AGRHGNGFLRP
+1919 
-1930 DRLHRSCHASRRADA
+1930 
-1945 LPRGRPPRAPAG
+1945 
-1957 NPSLGGGGIASLRYR
+1957 
-1972 FQNVHFAR
+1972 
-1980 KCHYRTA
+1980 
-1987 GNPDSRMGGFTQ
+1987 

>member
-1 MGLGFTIHTKIKDIE
+1 MRPVGIKSVSCIYKQNNEIMGLGFTIHTKIKDIE

-1128 LKEEQ
+1128 LKEDQ

-1205 PPCGNVG
+1205 PPCGNIG

-1228 VIPLYRDE
+1228 IIPLYGDE
-1236 LEYKLKNGTQKLL
+1236 LEFKLKNGTQKLL

-1403 TMELGGEN
+1403 TMELGGDN
-1411 TFSEDTK
+1411 TFSEGTK

-1438 TQEAGSVEFYQVIP
+1438 TQGAGSVEFYQVIP

-1557 VEDSIDLREF
+1557 AEDSIDLREF

-1689 SSRVLVDGCDVGF
+1689 SSRVLVVGCEIATCIRQKPFAED
-1702 GCGRGSH
+1702 
-1709 SRRRRMGGP
+1709 MGWDSGW
-1718 DGRRL
+1718 L
-1723 PADYGENRTEHTAD
+1723 F
-1737 KGGCGSAGRGGAI
+1737 
-1750 GQRLADA
+1750 LADG
-1757 DIVPQSAGRPL
+1757 DEDNDECRYEYCDLNTICNYSPDVMQYLDFPYDT
-1768 RAGHQLGCKPRRGAR
+1768 
-1783 GAGRRRLV
+1783 RLV
-1791 DRHRRSGLAGCGRRA
+1791 R
-1806 ARNRCRRTPH
+1806 
-1816 KGHYGDI
+1816 K
-1823 DFGYDVLVRRERCR
+1823 E
-1837 ADIAISEQ
+1837 
-1845 RGGVKGVR
+1845 
-1853 HLDDGVAR
+1853 DGKLYV
-1861 RRDGAAAR
+1861 D
-1869 HPPSVGHRRVAA
+1869 
-1881 GRMDD
+1881 
-1886 QTAQPPALRRGIC
+1886 
-1899 RNDGTEYPPFA
+1899 EE
-1910 RSAVSLDDA
+1910 
-1919 AGRHGNGFLRP
+1919 
-1930 DRLHRSCHASRRADA
+1930 
-1945 LPRGRPPRAPAG
+1945 
-1957 NPSLGGGGIASLRYR
+1957 
-1972 FQNVHFAR
+1972 
-1980 KCHYRTA
+1980 
-1987 GNPDSRMGGFTQ
+1987 

>member
-1689 SSRVLVDGCDVGF
+1689 SSRVLVDGCEIATCIRQKPFAED
-1702 GCGRGSH
+1702 
-1709 SRRRRMGGP
+1709 MGWDSGW
-1718 DGRRL
+1718 L
-1723 PADYGENRTEHTAD
+1723 F
-1737 KGGCGSAGRGGAI
+1737 
-1750 GQRLADA
+1750 LADG
-1757 DIVPQSAGRPL
+1757 DE
-1768 RAGHQLGCKPRRGAR
+1768 
-1783 GAGRRRLV
+1783 
-1791 DRHRRSGLAGCGRRA
+1791 D
-1806 ARNRCRRTPH
+1806 NDECR
-1816 KGHYGDI
+1816 Y
-1823 DFGYDVLVRRERCR
+1823 
-1837 ADIAISEQ
+1837 
-1845 RGGVKGVR
+1845 
-1853 HLDDGVAR
+1853 
-1861 RRDGAAAR
+1861 
-1869 HPPSVGHRRVAA
+1869 
-1881 GRMDD
+1881 
-1886 QTAQPPALRRGIC
+1886 
-1899 RNDGTEYPPFA
+1899 EYW
-1910 RSAVSLDDA
+1910 
-1919 AGRHGNGFLRP
+1919 
-1930 DRLHRSCHASRRADA
+1930 
-1945 LPRGRPPRAPAG
+1945 
-1957 NPSLGGGGIASLRYR
+1957 
-1972 FQNVHFAR
+1972 
-1980 KCHYRTA
+1980 
-1987 GNPDSRMGGFTQ
+1987 

>member
-92 QQATGTRFEVEDE
+92 QQATETRFEVEDE

-1689 SSRVLVDGCDVGF
+1689 SSRVLVDGCEIATCIRQKPFAED
-1702 GCGRGSH
+1702 
-1709 SRRRRMGGP
+1709 MGWDSGW
-1718 DGRRL
+1718 L
-1723 PADYGENRTEHTAD
+1723 F
-1737 KGGCGSAGRGGAI
+1737 
-1750 GQRLADA
+1750 LADG
-1757 DIVPQSAGRPL
+1757 DEDNDECRYEYCDLNTICNYSPDVMQYLDFPYDT
-1768 RAGHQLGCKPRRGAR
+1768 
-1783 GAGRRRLV
+1783 RLV
-1791 DRHRRSGLAGCGRRA
+1791 R
-1806 ARNRCRRTPH
+1806 
-1816 KGHYGDI
+1816 K
-1823 DFGYDVLVRRERCR
+1823 E
-1837 ADIAISEQ
+1837 
-1845 RGGVKGVR
+1845 
-1853 HLDDGVAR
+1853 DGKLYV
-1861 RRDGAAAR
+1861 DE
-1869 HPPSVGHRRVAA
+1869 
-1881 GRMDD
+1881 D
-1886 QTAQPPALRRGIC
+1886 
-1899 RNDGTEYPPFA
+1899 
-1910 RSAVSLDDA
+1910 
-1919 AGRHGNGFLRP
+1919 
-1930 DRLHRSCHASRRADA
+1930 
-1945 LPRGRPPRAPAG
+1945 
-1957 NPSLGGGGIASLRYR
+1957 
-1972 FQNVHFAR
+1972 
-1980 KCHYRTA
+1980 
-1987 GNPDSRMGGFTQ
+1987 